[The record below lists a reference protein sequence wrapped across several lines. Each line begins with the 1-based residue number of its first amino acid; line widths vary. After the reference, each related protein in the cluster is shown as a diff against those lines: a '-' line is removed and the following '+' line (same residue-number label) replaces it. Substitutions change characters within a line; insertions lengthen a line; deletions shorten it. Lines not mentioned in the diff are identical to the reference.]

1 MPTTRF
7 DKDSIKASIIG
18 KLQRYNGRTLEEAS
32 NAQIYRALAS
42 TVRDQIMQKWMIS
55 REERKHNNN
64 KRLYYLSVEFL
75 MGRSL
80 YTNILNLCATKEYKA
95 AIDELGID
103 IDAVLKEEP
112 EPALGNGGL
121 GRLAAC
127 FMDSLASL
135 DLPAMGCSIRY
146 EYGLFRQKIV
156 DGQQVE
162 LPDYWLGNG
171 NVWEMPVMED
181 ACEVHFNGH
190 VDMVEEQGRLV
201 FKHVGYNTV
210 EAVPYDMPLV
220 GYDTSTVNSLRLWS
234 ARSPKRMDLGS
245 FGRGQYVQAT
255 EEKELA
261 EAISNILYPEDNHY
275 EGKLLRLKQ
284 QYFFTSATLQYM
296 LRDFKKL
303 HGTQWH
309 LLPEKVCVHVNDTH
323 PGLAIPELM
332 RLLIDEEGLGWDEA
346 QAIVSKTIAYTNHT
360 IMAEAL
366 EKWPEDMVKS
376 LLPRIYQILVEMNR
390 RLCAR
395 LWNHF
400 PGQAERVGKMAI
412 ISYGYIHMAN
422 LCVAMTFNTNG
433 VSQLHGDI
441 LKAETFHDFNLV
453 MPEKFS
459 AITNGITHRR
469 WLMACNPELTDL
481 ICQAIGTDW
490 IKDTQQLQLLK
501 PYADDA
507 AFREQFAKVKQHNKE
522 RLARFLKAHQGTD
535 VDPSY
540 IFDAQSKRLHEYKR
554 QMLNALHCLVL
565 YNRIV
570 NDPSFTM
577 QPRTFIFG
585 SKAAPGYNRA
595 KQIIRFINALS
606 RLIDKHPRARTM
618 LQVVF
623 LENYDVSSAQ
633 ILIPATEV
641 SEQLSTA
648 SKEASGTGNMK
659 YMMNGAVTIG
669 TMDGAN
675 VEISEQVGMDN
686 IYIFGMRS
694 DTVLDMYRERS
705 YNPMSIF
712 ETNAELRQAL
722 TQMIDGTVMP
732 EAPGALQDLY
742 HSLLIGDYGSM
753 GDPYFVLKDF
763 GSYSMAQRRIDADYA
778 DRDKWNRMAVINTA
792 MSGVFSTD
800 RTIREYNDTIW
811 HLQPLKQHSGTPQ
824 GALPL
829 DPGRDAVPAPCE
841 GTSSLSKPILAIF
854 LGFFLVNS
862 RACDLRPDIAS
873 SLSGLFRTRLR
884 KRFRHPYL
892 MQGRTIP

>member
-1 MPTTRF
+1 MPTTSF

-18 KLQRYNGRTLEEAS
+18 KLQRYNGRTIEEAS
-32 NAQIYRALAS
+32 NGQIYRALAS

-55 REERKHNNN
+55 REERKTNNN
-64 KRLYYLSVEFL
+64 KRLFYLSVEFL

-80 YTNILNLCATKEYKA
+80 YTNILNLVSLDAYKQA
-95 AIDELGID
+95 LDELHID
-103 IDAVLKEEP
+103 VDKVLQEEP

-190 VDMVEEQGRLV
+190 VEMGNENGRTV
-201 FKHVGYNTV
+201 FRHVGYNTV

-234 ARSPKRMDLGS
+234 ARAPKRIDLSDFNHGH
-245 FGRGQYVQAT
+245 YVQAS

-284 QYFFTSATLQYM
+284 QYFFTSATLQYI
-296 LRDFKKL
+296 LKDFKKL
-303 HGTQWH
+303 NGTNWNK
-309 LLPEKVCVHVNDTH
+309 LPEKVVIHINDTH

-332 RLLIDEEGLGWDEA
+332 RLLMDEEGLGWDEA
-346 QAIVSKTIAYTNHT
+346 QQIVSRTMAYTNHT

-376 LLPRIYQILVEMNR
+376 LLPRIYQILVEMNK

-395 LWNHF
+395 LWNFF
-400 PGQAERVGKMAI
+400 PGEAERVGRMAI
-412 ISYGYIHMAN
+412 IAYGYIHMAN
-422 LCVAMTFNTNG
+422 LCVAMTFSTNG

-441 LKAETFHDFNLV
+441 LKQETFHDFYLV

-469 WLMACNPELTDL
+469 WLMACNPQLTKL
-481 ICQAIGTDW
+481 ICDTIGTDW
-490 IKDTQQLQLLK
+490 VKDPELLHDLA

-507 AFREQFAKVKQHNKE
+507 AFREQFEKIKHSNKA
-522 RLARFLKAHQGTD
+522 RLSNFLKEHQGAI
-535 VDPSY
+535 VDPDF

-554 QMLNALHCLVL
+554 QMLNALHILVL

-570 NDPSFTM
+570 NDPNFTM
-577 QPRTFIFG
+577 QPRVFIFG

-595 KQIIRFINALS
+595 KQIIRFINGLSAL
-606 RLIDKHPRARTM
+606 IAKHPRASKM

-633 ILIPATEV
+633 MLIPATEI
-641 SEQLSTA
+641 SEQISTA

-659 YMMNGAVTIG
+659 YMMNGAITIG

-694 DTVLDMYRERS
+694 DTVLDMYRERN
-705 YNPMSIF
+705 YNPMTIF
-712 ETNAELRQAL
+712 ETNQELRLAM
-722 TQMIDGTVMP
+722 TQMIDGTVLP
-732 EAPGALQDLY
+732 DAPSALQDLY
-742 HSLLIGDYGSM
+742 HSLLIGDWGNM
-753 GDPYFVLKDF
+753 ADPFFVLKDF

-792 MSGVFSTD
+792 MSGVFSSD

-811 HLQPLKQHSGTPQ
+811 HLDPLK
-824 GALPL
+824 
-829 DPGRDAVPAPCE
+829 
-841 GTSSLSKPILAIF
+841 
-854 LGFFLVNS
+854 
-862 RACDLRPDIAS
+862 
-873 SLSGLFRTRLR
+873 R
-884 KRFRHPYL
+884 K
-892 MQGRTIP
+892 G

>member
-1 MPTTRF
+1 MPTTSF

-18 KLQRYNGRTLEEAS
+18 KLQRYNGRTIEEAS
-32 NAQIYRALAS
+32 NGQIYRALAS

-55 REERKHNNN
+55 REERKTNNN
-64 KRLYYLSVEFL
+64 KRLFYLSVEFL

-80 YTNILNLCATKEYKA
+80 YTNILNLVSLDAYKQA
-95 AIDELGID
+95 LDELHID
-103 IDAVLKEEP
+103 VDKVLQEEP

-190 VDMVEEQGRLV
+190 VEMGNENGRTV
-201 FKHVGYNTV
+201 FRHVGYNTV

-234 ARSPKRMDLGS
+234 ARAPKRIDLSDFNHGH
-245 FGRGQYVQAT
+245 YVQAS

-284 QYFFTSATLQYM
+284 QYFFTSATLQYI
-296 LRDFKKL
+296 LKDFKKL
-303 HGTQWH
+303 NGTNWSK
-309 LLPEKVCVHVNDTH
+309 LPEKVVIHINDTH

-332 RLLIDEEGLGWDEA
+332 RLLMDEEGLGWDEA
-346 QAIVSKTIAYTNHT
+346 QQIVSRTMAYTNHT

-376 LLPRIYQILVEMNR
+376 LLPRIYQILVEMNK

-395 LWNHF
+395 LWNFF
-400 PGQAERVGKMAI
+400 PGEAERVGRMAI
-412 ISYGYIHMAN
+412 IAYGYIHMAN
-422 LCVAMTFNTNG
+422 LCVAMTFSTNG
-433 VSQLHGDI
+433 VSKLHGDI
-441 LKAETFHDFNLV
+441 LKQETFHEFYLV

-469 WLMACNPELTDL
+469 WLMACNPELTKL
-481 ICQAIGTDW
+481 ICDTIGTDW
-490 IKDTQQLQLLK
+490 VKDPELLHDLA

-507 AFREQFAKVKQHNKE
+507 AFREQFEKIKHNNKV
-522 RLARFLKAHQGTD
+522 RLSNFLKEHQGAI
-535 VDPSY
+535 VDPSF

-554 QMLNALHCLVL
+554 QMLNALHILVL

-577 QPRTFIFG
+577 QPRVFIFG

-595 KQIIRFINALS
+595 KLIIRFINGLSAL
-606 RLIDKHPRARTM
+606 IAKHPRASKM

-633 ILIPATEV
+633 LLIPATEI
-641 SEQLSTA
+641 SEQISTA

-659 YMMNGAVTIG
+659 YMMNGAITIG

-694 DTVLDMYRERS
+694 DTVLDMYRERN
-705 YNPMSIF
+705 YNPMTIF
-712 ETNAELRQAL
+712 ETNQELRLAL
-722 TQMIDGTVMP
+722 TQMIDGTVLP
-732 EAPGALQDLY
+732 DAPSALQDLY
-742 HSLLIGDYGSM
+742 HSLLIGDWGN
-753 GDPYFVLKDF
+753 
-763 GSYSMAQRRIDADYA
+763 MAD
-778 DRDKWNRMAVINTA
+778 
-792 MSGVFSTD
+792 
-800 RTIREYNDTIW
+800 
-811 HLQPLKQHSGTPQ
+811 
-824 GALPL
+824 
-829 DPGRDAVPAPCE
+829 
-841 GTSSLSKPILAIF
+841 SS
-854 LGFFLVNS
+854 
-862 RACDLRPDIAS
+862 
-873 SLSGLFRTRLR
+873 
-884 KRFRHPYL
+884 
-892 MQGRTIP
+892 

>member
-1 MPTTRF
+1 MPTTSF

-18 KLQRYNGRTLEEAS
+18 KLQRYNGRTIEEAS
-32 NAQIYRALAS
+32 NGQIYRALAS

-55 REERKHNNN
+55 REERKTNNN
-64 KRLYYLSVEFL
+64 KRLFYLSVEFL

-80 YTNILNLCATKEYKA
+80 YTNILNLVSLDAYKQA
-95 AIDELGID
+95 LDELHID
-103 IDAVLKEEP
+103 VDKVLQEEP

-190 VDMVEEQGRLV
+190 VEMGNENGRTV
-201 FKHVGYNTV
+201 FRHVGYNTV

-234 ARSPKRMDLGS
+234 ARAPKRIDLSDFNHGH
-245 FGRGQYVQAT
+245 YVQAS

-284 QYFFTSATLQYM
+284 QYFFTSATLQYI
-296 LRDFKKL
+296 LKDFKKL
-303 HGTQWH
+303 NGTNWSK
-309 LLPEKVCVHVNDTH
+309 LPEKVVIHINDTH

-332 RLLIDEEGLGWDEA
+332 RLLMDEEGLGWDEA
-346 QAIVSKTIAYTNHT
+346 QQIVSRTMAYTNHT

-376 LLPRIYQILVEMNR
+376 LLPRIYQILVEMNK

-395 LWNHF
+395 LWNFF
-400 PGQAERVGKMAI
+400 PGEAERVGRMAI
-412 ISYGYIHMAN
+412 IAYGYIHMAN
-422 LCVAMTFNTNG
+422 LCVAMTFSTNG
-433 VSQLHGDI
+433 VSKLHGDI
-441 LKAETFHDFNLV
+441 LKQETFHDFYLV

-469 WLMACNPELTDL
+469 WLMACNPELTKL
-481 ICQAIGTDW
+481 ICDTIGTDW
-490 IKDTQQLQLLK
+490 VKDPELLHDLA

-507 AFREQFAKVKQHNKE
+507 AFREQFEKIKHNNKV
-522 RLARFLKAHQGTD
+522 RLSNFLKEHQGAI
-535 VDPSY
+535 VDPDF

-554 QMLNALHCLVL
+554 QMLNALHILVL

-570 NDPSFTM
+570 NDPNFTM
-577 QPRTFIFG
+577 HPRVFIFG

-595 KQIIRFINALS
+595 KQIIRFINGLSAL
-606 RLIDKHPRARTM
+606 IAKHPRASKM

-633 ILIPATEV
+633 MLIPATEI
-641 SEQLSTA
+641 SEQISTA

-659 YMMNGAVTIG
+659 FMMNGAITIG

-694 DTVLDMYRERS
+694 DTVLDMYRERN
-705 YNPMSIF
+705 YNPMTIF
-712 ETNAELRQAL
+712 ETNQELRLAL
-722 TQMIDGTVMP
+722 TQMIDGTVLP
-732 EAPGALQDLY
+732 DAPSALQDLY
-742 HSLLIGDYGSM
+742 HSLLIGDWGNM
-753 GDPYFVLKDF
+753 ADPFFVLKDF

-792 MSGVFSTD
+792 MSGVFCSD

-811 HLQPLKQHSGTPQ
+811 HLDPLK
-824 GALPL
+824 
-829 DPGRDAVPAPCE
+829 
-841 GTSSLSKPILAIF
+841 
-854 LGFFLVNS
+854 
-862 RACDLRPDIAS
+862 
-873 SLSGLFRTRLR
+873 R
-884 KRFRHPYL
+884 KV
-892 MQGRTIP
+892 

>member
-1 MPTTRF
+1 MPTTSF

-18 KLQRYNGRTLEEAS
+18 KLQRYNGRTIEEAS
-32 NAQIYRALAS
+32 NGQIYRALAS

-55 REERKHNNN
+55 REERKTNNN
-64 KRLYYLSVEFL
+64 KRLFYLSVEFL

-80 YTNILNLCATKEYKA
+80 YTNILNLVSLDAYKQA
-95 AIDELGID
+95 LDELHID
-103 IDAVLKEEP
+103 VDKVLQEEP

-190 VDMVEEQGRLV
+190 VEMGNENGRTV
-201 FKHVGYNTV
+201 FRHVGYNTV

-234 ARSPKRMDLGS
+234 ARAPKRIDLSDFNHGH
-245 FGRGQYVQAT
+245 YVQAS

-284 QYFFTSATLQYM
+284 QYFFTSATLQYI
-296 LRDFKKL
+296 LKDFKKL
-303 HGTQWH
+303 NGTNWSK
-309 LLPEKVCVHVNDTH
+309 LPEKVVIHINDTH

-332 RLLIDEEGLGWDEA
+332 RLLMDEEGLGWDEA
-346 QAIVSKTIAYTNHT
+346 QQIVSRTMAYTNHT

-376 LLPRIYQILVEMNR
+376 LLPRIYQILVEMNK

-395 LWNHF
+395 LWNFF
-400 PGQAERVGKMAI
+400 PGEAERVGRMAI
-412 ISYGYIHMAN
+412 IAYGYIHMAN
-422 LCVAMTFNTNG
+422 LCVAMTFSTNG
-433 VSQLHGDI
+433 VSKLHGDI
-441 LKAETFHDFNLV
+441 LKQETFHDFYLV

-469 WLMACNPELTDL
+469 WLMACNPELTKL
-481 ICQAIGTDW
+481 ICDTIGTDW
-490 IKDTQQLQLLK
+490 VKDPELLHDLA

-507 AFREQFAKVKQHNKE
+507 AFREQFEKIKHNNKV
-522 RLARFLKAHQGTD
+522 RLSNFLKEHQGAI
-535 VDPSY
+535 VDPNF

-554 QMLNALHCLVL
+554 QMLNALHILVL

-570 NDPSFTM
+570 NDPNFTM
-577 QPRTFIFG
+577 HPRVFIFG

-595 KQIIRFINALS
+595 KQIIRFINGLSAL
-606 RLIDKHPRARTM
+606 IAKHPRASKM

-633 ILIPATEV
+633 LLIPATEI
-641 SEQLSTA
+641 SEQISTA

-659 YMMNGAVTIG
+659 YMMNGAITIG

-694 DTVLDMYRERS
+694 GTVLDMYRERN
-705 YNPMSIF
+705 YNPMTIF
-712 ETNAELRQAL
+712 ETNQELRLAM
-722 TQMIDGTVMP
+722 TQMIDGTVLP
-732 EAPGALQDLY
+732 DAPSALQDLY
-742 HSLLIGDYGSM
+742 HSLLIGDWGNM
-753 GDPYFVLKDF
+753 ADPFFVLKDF

-792 MSGVFSTD
+792 MSGVFSSD

-811 HLQPLKQHSGTPQ
+811 HLDPLK
-824 GALPL
+824 
-829 DPGRDAVPAPCE
+829 
-841 GTSSLSKPILAIF
+841 
-854 LGFFLVNS
+854 
-862 RACDLRPDIAS
+862 
-873 SLSGLFRTRLR
+873 R
-884 KRFRHPYL
+884 K
-892 MQGRTIP
+892 G

>member
-1 MPTTRF
+1 MPTTSF

-18 KLQRYNGRTLEEAS
+18 KLQRYNGRTIEEAS
-32 NAQIYRALAS
+32 NGQIYRALAS

-55 REERKHNNN
+55 REERKTNNN
-64 KRLYYLSVEFL
+64 KRLFYLSVEFL

-80 YTNILNLCATKEYKA
+80 YTNILNLVSLDAYKQA
-95 AIDELGID
+95 LDELHID
-103 IDAVLKEEP
+103 VDKVLQEEP

-190 VDMVEEQGRLV
+190 VEMGNENGRTV
-201 FKHVGYNTV
+201 FRHVGYNTV

-234 ARSPKRMDLGS
+234 ARAPKRIDLSDFNHGH
-245 FGRGQYVQAT
+245 YVQAS

-284 QYFFTSATLQYM
+284 QYFFTSATLQYI
-296 LRDFKKL
+296 LKDFKKL
-303 HGTQWH
+303 NGTNWSK
-309 LLPEKVCVHVNDTH
+309 LPEKVVIHINDTH

-332 RLLIDEEGLGWDEA
+332 RLLMDEEGLGWDEA
-346 QAIVSKTIAYTNHT
+346 QQIVSRTMAYTNHT

-376 LLPRIYQILVEMNR
+376 LLPRIYQILVEMNK

-395 LWNHF
+395 LWNFF
-400 PGQAERVGKMAI
+400 PGEAERVGRMAI
-412 ISYGYIHMAN
+412 IAYGYIHMAN
-422 LCVAMTFNTNG
+422 LCVAMTFSTNG

-441 LKAETFHDFNLV
+441 LKQETFHDFYLV

-469 WLMACNPELTDL
+469 WLMACNPELTKL
-481 ICQAIGTDW
+481 ICDTIGTDW
-490 IKDTQQLQLLK
+490 VKDPELLHDLA

-507 AFREQFAKVKQHNKE
+507 AFREQFEKIKHNNKV
-522 RLARFLKAHQGTD
+522 RLSNFLKEHQGAI
-535 VDPSY
+535 VDPNF

-554 QMLNALHCLVL
+554 QMLNALHILVL

-570 NDPSFTM
+570 NDPNFTM
-577 QPRTFIFG
+577 HPRVFIFG

-595 KQIIRFINALS
+595 KQIIRFINGLSAL
-606 RLIDKHPRARTM
+606 IAKHPRASKM

-633 ILIPATEV
+633 LLIPATEI
-641 SEQLSTA
+641 SEQISTA

-659 YMMNGAVTIG
+659 YMMNGAITIG

-694 DTVLDMYRERS
+694 DTVLDMYRERN
-705 YNPMSIF
+705 YNPMNIF
-712 ETNAELRQAL
+712 ETNQELRLAL
-722 TQMIDGTVMP
+722 TQMIDGTVLP
-732 EAPGALQDLY
+732 DAPSALQDLY
-742 HSLLIGDYGSM
+742 HSLLIGDWGNM
-753 GDPYFVLKDF
+753 ADPFFVLKDF

-792 MSGVFSTD
+792 MSGVFSSD

-811 HLQPLKQHSGTPQ
+811 HLDPLK
-824 GALPL
+824 
-829 DPGRDAVPAPCE
+829 
-841 GTSSLSKPILAIF
+841 
-854 LGFFLVNS
+854 
-862 RACDLRPDIAS
+862 
-873 SLSGLFRTRLR
+873 R
-884 KRFRHPYL
+884 KV
-892 MQGRTIP
+892 

>member
-1 MPTTRF
+1 MPTTSF

-18 KLQRYNGRTLEEAS
+18 KLQRYNGRTIEEAS
-32 NAQIYRALAS
+32 NGQIYRALAS

-55 REERKHNNN
+55 REERKTNNN
-64 KRLYYLSVEFL
+64 KRLFYLSVEFL

-80 YTNILNLCATKEYKA
+80 YTNILNLVSLDAYKQA
-95 AIDELGID
+95 LDELHID
-103 IDAVLKEEP
+103 VDKVLQEEP

-190 VDMVEEQGRLV
+190 VEMGNENGRTV
-201 FKHVGYNTV
+201 FRHVGYNTV

-234 ARSPKRMDLGS
+234 ARAPKRIDLSDFNHGH
-245 FGRGQYVQAT
+245 YVQAS

-284 QYFFTSATLQYM
+284 QYFFTSATLQYI
-296 LRDFKKL
+296 LKDFKKL
-303 HGTQWH
+303 NGTNWSK
-309 LLPEKVCVHVNDTH
+309 LPEKVVIHINDTH

-332 RLLIDEEGLGWDEA
+332 RLLMDEEGLGWDEA
-346 QAIVSKTIAYTNHT
+346 QQIVSRTMAYTNHT

-376 LLPRIYQILVEMNR
+376 LLPRIYQILVKMNK

-395 LWNHF
+395 LWNFF
-400 PGQAERVGKMAI
+400 PGEAERVGRMAI
-412 ISYGYIHMAN
+412 IAYGYIHMAN
-422 LCVAMTFNTNG
+422 LCVAMTFSTNG
-433 VSQLHGDI
+433 VSKLHGDI
-441 LKAETFHDFNLV
+441 LKQETFHDFYLV

-469 WLMACNPELTDL
+469 WLMACNPELTKL
-481 ICQAIGTDW
+481 ICDTIGTDW
-490 IKDTQQLQLLK
+490 VKDPELLHDLA

-507 AFREQFAKVKQHNKE
+507 AFREQFEKIKHNNKV
-522 RLARFLKAHQGTD
+522 RLSNFLKEHQGAI
-535 VDPSY
+535 VDPNF

-554 QMLNALHCLVL
+554 QMLNALHILVL

-570 NDPSFTM
+570 NDPNFTM
-577 QPRTFIFG
+577 HPRVFIFG

-595 KQIIRFINALS
+595 KQIIRFINGLSAL
-606 RLIDKHPRARTM
+606 IAKHPRASKM

-633 ILIPATEV
+633 LLIPATEI
-641 SEQLSTA
+641 SEQISTA

-659 YMMNGAVTIG
+659 YMMNGAITIG

-694 DTVLDMYRERS
+694 DTVLDMYRERN
-705 YNPMSIF
+705 YNPMTIF
-712 ETNAELRQAL
+712 ETNQELRLAM
-722 TQMIDGTVMP
+722 TQMIDGTVLP
-732 EAPGALQDLY
+732 DAPSALQDLY
-742 HSLLIGDYGSM
+742 HSLLIGDWGNM
-753 GDPYFVLKDF
+753 ADPFFVLKDF

-792 MSGVFSTD
+792 MSGVFSSD

-811 HLQPLKQHSGTPQ
+811 HLDPLK
-824 GALPL
+824 
-829 DPGRDAVPAPCE
+829 
-841 GTSSLSKPILAIF
+841 
-854 LGFFLVNS
+854 
-862 RACDLRPDIAS
+862 
-873 SLSGLFRTRLR
+873 R
-884 KRFRHPYL
+884 K
-892 MQGRTIP
+892 G

>member
-1 MPTTRF
+1 MPTTSF

-18 KLQRYNGRTLEEAS
+18 KLQRYNGRTIEEAS
-32 NAQIYRALAS
+32 NGQIYRALAS

-55 REERKHNNN
+55 REERKTNNN
-64 KRLYYLSVEFL
+64 KRLFYLSVEFL

-80 YTNILNLCATKEYKA
+80 YTNILNLVSLDAYKQA
-95 AIDELGID
+95 LDELHID
-103 IDAVLKEEP
+103 VDKVLQEEP

-190 VDMVEEQGRLV
+190 VEMGNENGRTV
-201 FKHVGYNTV
+201 FRHVGYNTV

-234 ARSPKRMDLGS
+234 ARAPKRIDLSDFNHGH
-245 FGRGQYVQAT
+245 YVQAS

-284 QYFFTSATLQYM
+284 QYFFTSATLQYI
-296 LRDFKKL
+296 LKDFKKL
-303 HGTQWH
+303 NGTNWSK
-309 LLPEKVCVHVNDTH
+309 LPEKVVIHINDTH

-332 RLLIDEEGLGWDEA
+332 RLLMDEEGLGWDEA
-346 QAIVSKTIAYTNHT
+346 QQIVSRTMAYTNHT

-376 LLPRIYQILVEMNR
+376 LLPRIYQILVEMNK

-395 LWNHF
+395 LWNFF
-400 PGQAERVGKMAI
+400 PGEAERVGRMAI
-412 ISYGYIHMAN
+412 IAYGYIHMAN
-422 LCVAMTFNTNG
+422 LCVAMTFSTNG

-441 LKAETFHDFNLV
+441 LKQETFHDFYLV

-469 WLMACNPELTDL
+469 WLMACNPELTNL
-481 ICQAIGTDW
+481 ICDTIGTNW
-490 IKDTQQLQLLK
+490 VKDPELLHDLA

-507 AFREQFAKVKQHNKE
+507 AFREQFEKIKHNNKV
-522 RLARFLKAHQGTD
+522 RLSNFLKEHQGAI
-535 VDPSY
+535 VDPDF

-554 QMLNALHCLVL
+554 QMLNALHILVL

-570 NDPSFTM
+570 NDPNFTM
-577 QPRTFIFG
+577 QPRVFIFG

-595 KQIIRFINALS
+595 KQIIRFINGLSAL
-606 RLIDKHPRARTM
+606 IAKHPRASKM

-633 ILIPATEV
+633 MLIPATEI
-641 SEQLSTA
+641 SEQISTA

-659 YMMNGAVTIG
+659 YMMNGAITIG

-694 DTVLDMYRERS
+694 DTVLDMYRERN
-705 YNPMSIF
+705 YNPMTIF
-712 ETNAELRQAL
+712 ETNQELRLAM
-722 TQMIDGTVMP
+722 TQMIDGTVLP
-732 EAPGALQDLY
+732 DAPSALQDLY
-742 HSLLIGDYGSM
+742 HSLLIGDWGNM
-753 GDPYFVLKDF
+753 ADPFFVLKDF

-792 MSGVFSTD
+792 MSGVFSSD
-800 RTIREYNDTIW
+800 RTIHEYNDTIW
-811 HLQPLKQHSGTPQ
+811 HLDPLK
-824 GALPL
+824 
-829 DPGRDAVPAPCE
+829 
-841 GTSSLSKPILAIF
+841 
-854 LGFFLVNS
+854 
-862 RACDLRPDIAS
+862 
-873 SLSGLFRTRLR
+873 R
-884 KRFRHPYL
+884 K
-892 MQGRTIP
+892 G

>member
-1 MPTTRF
+1 MPTTSF

-18 KLQRYNGRTLEEAS
+18 KLQRYNGRTIEEAS
-32 NAQIYRALAS
+32 NGQIYRALAS

-55 REERKHNNN
+55 REERKTNNN
-64 KRLYYLSVEFL
+64 KRLFYLSVEFL

-80 YTNILNLCATKEYKA
+80 YTNILNLVSLDAYKQA
-95 AIDELGID
+95 LDELHID
-103 IDAVLKEEP
+103 VDKVLQEEP

-190 VDMVEEQGRLV
+190 VEMGNENGRTV
-201 FKHVGYNTV
+201 FRHVGYNTV

-234 ARSPKRMDLGS
+234 ARAPKRIDLSDFNHGH
-245 FGRGQYVQAT
+245 YVQAS

-284 QYFFTSATLQYM
+284 QYFFTSATLQYI
-296 LRDFKKL
+296 LKDFKKL
-303 HGTQWH
+303 NGTNWSK
-309 LLPEKVCVHVNDTH
+309 LPEKVVIHINDTH

-332 RLLIDEEGLGWDEA
+332 RLLMDEEGLGWDEA
-346 QAIVSKTIAYTNHT
+346 QQIVSRTMAYTNHT

-376 LLPRIYQILVEMNR
+376 LLPRIYQILVEMNK

-395 LWNHF
+395 LWNFF
-400 PGQAERVGKMAI
+400 PGEAERVGRMAI
-412 ISYGYIHMAN
+412 IAYGYIHMAN
-422 LCVAMTFNTNG
+422 LCVAMTFSTNG
-433 VSQLHGDI
+433 VSKLHGDI
-441 LKAETFHDFNLV
+441 LKQETFHDFYLV

-469 WLMACNPELTDL
+469 WLMACNPELTKL
-481 ICQAIGTDW
+481 ICDTIGTDW
-490 IKDTQQLQLLK
+490 VKDPELLHDLA

-507 AFREQFAKVKQHNKE
+507 AFREQFEKIKHNNKV
-522 RLARFLKAHQGTD
+522 RLSNFLKEHQGAI
-535 VDPSY
+535 VDPNF

-554 QMLNALHCLVL
+554 QMLNALHILVL

-570 NDPSFTM
+570 NDPNFTM
-577 QPRTFIFG
+577 HPRVFIFG

-595 KQIIRFINALS
+595 KQIIRFINGLSAL
-606 RLIDKHPRARTM
+606 IAKHPRASKM

-633 ILIPATEV
+633 MLIPPTEI
-641 SEQLSTA
+641 SEQISTA

-659 YMMNGAVTIG
+659 YMMNGAITIG

-694 DTVLDMYRERS
+694 DTVLDMYRERN
-705 YNPMSIF
+705 YNPMTIF
-712 ETNAELRQAL
+712 ETNQELRLAL
-722 TQMIDGTVMP
+722 TQMIDGTVLP
-732 EAPGALQDLY
+732 DAPSALQDLY
-742 HSLLIGDYGSM
+742 HSLLIGDWGNM
-753 GDPYFVLKDF
+753 ADPFFVLKDF

-792 MSGVFSTD
+792 MSGVFCSD

-811 HLQPLKQHSGTPQ
+811 HLDPLK
-824 GALPL
+824 
-829 DPGRDAVPAPCE
+829 
-841 GTSSLSKPILAIF
+841 
-854 LGFFLVNS
+854 
-862 RACDLRPDIAS
+862 
-873 SLSGLFRTRLR
+873 R
-884 KRFRHPYL
+884 K
-892 MQGRTIP
+892 G

>member
-1 MPTTRF
+1 MPTTSF

-18 KLQRYNGRTLEEAS
+18 KLQRYNGRTIEEAS
-32 NAQIYRALAS
+32 NGQIYRALAS

-55 REERKHNNN
+55 REERKTNNN
-64 KRLYYLSVEFL
+64 KRLFYLSVEFL

-80 YTNILNLCATKEYKA
+80 YTNILNLVSLDAYKQA
-95 AIDELGID
+95 LDELHID
-103 IDAVLKEEP
+103 VDKVLQEEP

-190 VDMVEEQGRLV
+190 VEMGNKNGRTV
-201 FKHVGYNTV
+201 FRHVGYNTV

-234 ARSPKRMDLGS
+234 ARAPKRIDLSDFNHGH
-245 FGRGQYVQAT
+245 YVQAS

-284 QYFFTSATLQYM
+284 QYFFTSATLQYI
-296 LRDFKKL
+296 LKDFKKL
-303 HGTQWH
+303 NGTNWSK
-309 LLPEKVCVHVNDTH
+309 LPEKVVIHINDTH

-332 RLLIDEEGLGWDEA
+332 RLLMDEEGLGWDEA
-346 QAIVSKTIAYTNHT
+346 QQIVSRTMAYTNHT
-360 IMAEAL
+360 ITAEAL

-376 LLPRIYQILVEMNR
+376 LLPRIYQILVEMNK

-395 LWNHF
+395 LWNFF
-400 PGQAERVGKMAI
+400 PGEAERVGRMAI
-412 ISYGYIHMAN
+412 IAYGYIHMAN
-422 LCVAMTFNTNG
+422 LCVAMTFSTNG

-441 LKAETFHDFNLV
+441 LKQETFHDFYLV

-469 WLMACNPELTDL
+469 WLMACNPQLTKL
-481 ICQAIGTDW
+481 ICDTIGTDW
-490 IKDTQQLQLLK
+490 VKDPELLHDLA

-507 AFREQFAKVKQHNKE
+507 AFREQFEKIKHNNKV
-522 RLARFLKAHQGTD
+522 RLSNFLKEHQGAI
-535 VDPSY
+535 VDPDF

-554 QMLNALHCLVL
+554 QMLNALHILVL

-570 NDPSFTM
+570 NDPNFTT
-577 QPRTFIFG
+577 QPRVFIFG

-595 KQIIRFINALS
+595 KQIIRFINGLSAL
-606 RLIDKHPRARTM
+606 IAKHPRASKM

-633 ILIPATEV
+633 LLIPATEI
-641 SEQLSTA
+641 SEQISTA

-659 YMMNGAVTIG
+659 YMMNGAITIG

-694 DTVLDMYRERS
+694 DTVLDMYRERN
-705 YNPMSIF
+705 YNPMTIF
-712 ETNAELRQAL
+712 ETNQELRLAL
-722 TQMIDGTVMP
+722 TQMIDGTVLP
-732 EAPGALQDLY
+732 DAPSALQDLY
-742 HSLLIGDYGSM
+742 HSLLIGDWGNM
-753 GDPYFVLKDF
+753 ADPFFVLKDF

-792 MSGVFSTD
+792 MSGVFCSD

-811 HLQPLKQHSGTPQ
+811 HLDPLK
-824 GALPL
+824 
-829 DPGRDAVPAPCE
+829 
-841 GTSSLSKPILAIF
+841 
-854 LGFFLVNS
+854 
-862 RACDLRPDIAS
+862 
-873 SLSGLFRTRLR
+873 R
-884 KRFRHPYL
+884 KV
-892 MQGRTIP
+892 

>member
-1 MPTTRF
+1 MPTTSF

-18 KLQRYNGRTLEEAS
+18 KLQRYNGHTIEEAS
-32 NAQIYRALAS
+32 NGQIYRALAS

-55 REERKHNNN
+55 REERKTNNN
-64 KRLYYLSVEFL
+64 KRLFYLSVEFL

-80 YTNILNLCATKEYKA
+80 YTNILNLVSLDAYKQA
-95 AIDELGID
+95 LDELHID
-103 IDAVLKEEP
+103 VDKVLQEEP

-190 VDMVEEQGRLV
+190 VEMGNENGRTV
-201 FKHVGYNTV
+201 FRHVGYNTV

-234 ARSPKRMDLGS
+234 ARAPKRIDLSDFNHGH
-245 FGRGQYVQAT
+245 YVQAS

-284 QYFFTSATLQYM
+284 QYFFTSATLQYI
-296 LRDFKKL
+296 LKDFKKL
-303 HGTQWH
+303 NGTNWSK
-309 LLPEKVCVHVNDTH
+309 LPEKVVIHINDTH

-332 RLLIDEEGLGWDEA
+332 RLLMDEEGLGWDEA
-346 QAIVSKTIAYTNHT
+346 QQIVSRTMAYTNHT

-376 LLPRIYQILVEMNR
+376 LLPRIYQILVEMNK

-395 LWNHF
+395 LWNFF
-400 PGQAERVGKMAI
+400 PGEAERVGRMAI
-412 ISYGYIHMAN
+412 IAYGYIHMAN
-422 LCVAMTFNTNG
+422 LCVAMTFSTNG
-433 VSQLHGDI
+433 VSKLHGDI
-441 LKAETFHDFNLV
+441 LKQETFHDFYLV

-469 WLMACNPELTDL
+469 WLMACNPELTKL
-481 ICQAIGTDW
+481 ICDTIGTDW
-490 IKDTQQLQLLK
+490 VKDPELLHDLA

-507 AFREQFAKVKQHNKE
+507 AFREQFEKIKHNNKV
-522 RLARFLKAHQGTD
+522 RLSNFLKEHQGAI
-535 VDPSY
+535 VDPNF

-554 QMLNALHCLVL
+554 QMLNALHILVL

-570 NDPSFTM
+570 NDPNFTM
-577 QPRTFIFG
+577 HPRVFIFG

-595 KQIIRFINALS
+595 KQIIRFINGLSAL
-606 RLIDKHPRARTM
+606 IAKHPRASKM

-633 ILIPATEV
+633 MLIPATEI
-641 SEQLSTA
+641 SEQISTA

-659 YMMNGAVTIG
+659 YMMNGAITIG

-694 DTVLDMYRERS
+694 DTVLDMYRERN
-705 YNPMSIF
+705 YNPMTIF
-712 ETNAELRQAL
+712 ETNQELRLAL
-722 TQMIDGTVMP
+722 TQMIDGTVLP
-732 EAPGALQDLY
+732 DAPSALQDLY
-742 HSLLIGDYGSM
+742 HSLLIGDWGNM
-753 GDPYFVLKDF
+753 ADPFFVLKDF

-792 MSGVFSTD
+792 MSGVFCSD

-811 HLQPLKQHSGTPQ
+811 HLDPLK
-824 GALPL
+824 
-829 DPGRDAVPAPCE
+829 
-841 GTSSLSKPILAIF
+841 
-854 LGFFLVNS
+854 
-862 RACDLRPDIAS
+862 
-873 SLSGLFRTRLR
+873 R
-884 KRFRHPYL
+884 K
-892 MQGRTIP
+892 G

>member
-1 MPTTRF
+1 MPTTSF

-18 KLQRYNGRTLEEAS
+18 KLQRYNGRTIEEAS
-32 NAQIYRALAS
+32 NGQIYRALAS

-55 REERKHNNN
+55 REECKTNNN
-64 KRLYYLSVEFL
+64 KRLFYLSVEFL

-80 YTNILNLCATKEYKA
+80 YTNILNLVSLDAYKQA
-95 AIDELGID
+95 LDELHID
-103 IDAVLKEEP
+103 VDKVLQEEP

-190 VDMVEEQGRLV
+190 VEMGNENGRTV
-201 FKHVGYNTV
+201 FRHVGYNTV

-234 ARSPKRMDLGS
+234 ARAPKRIDLSDFNHGH
-245 FGRGQYVQAT
+245 YVQAS

-284 QYFFTSATLQYM
+284 QYFFTSATLQYI
-296 LRDFKKL
+296 LKDFKKL
-303 HGTQWH
+303 NGTNWSK
-309 LLPEKVCVHVNDTH
+309 LPEKVVIHINDTH

-332 RLLIDEEGLGWDEA
+332 RLLMDEEGLGWDEA
-346 QAIVSKTIAYTNHT
+346 QQIVSRTMAYTNHT

-376 LLPRIYQILVEMNR
+376 LLPRIYQILVEMNK

-395 LWNHF
+395 LWNFF
-400 PGQAERVGKMAI
+400 PGEAERVGRMAI
-412 ISYGYIHMAN
+412 IAYGYIHMAN
-422 LCVAMTFNTNG
+422 LCVAMTFSTNG
-433 VSQLHGDI
+433 VSKLHGDI
-441 LKAETFHDFNLV
+441 LKQETFHDFYLV

-469 WLMACNPELTDL
+469 WLMACNPELTKL
-481 ICQAIGTDW
+481 ICDTIGTDW
-490 IKDTQQLQLLK
+490 VKDPELLHDLA

-507 AFREQFAKVKQHNKE
+507 AFREQFEKIKHNNKV
-522 RLARFLKAHQGTD
+522 RLSNFLKEHQGAI
-535 VDPSY
+535 VDPNF

-554 QMLNALHCLVL
+554 QMLNALHILVL

-570 NDPSFTM
+570 NDPNFTM
-577 QPRTFIFG
+577 HPRVFIFG

-595 KQIIRFINALS
+595 KLIIRFINGLSAL
-606 RLIDKHPRARTM
+606 IAKHPRASKM

-633 ILIPATEV
+633 LLIPATEI
-641 SEQLSTA
+641 SEQISTA

-659 YMMNGAVTIG
+659 YMMNGAITIG

-694 DTVLDMYRERS
+694 DTVLDMYRERN
-705 YNPMSIF
+705 YNPMTIF
-712 ETNAELRQAL
+712 ETNQELRLAL
-722 TQMIDGTVMP
+722 TQMIDGTVLP
-732 EAPGALQDLY
+732 DAPSALQDLY
-742 HSLLIGDYGSM
+742 HSLLIGDWGNM
-753 GDPYFVLKDF
+753 ADPFFVLKDF

-792 MSGVFSTD
+792 MSGVFCSD

-811 HLQPLKQHSGTPQ
+811 HLDPLK
-824 GALPL
+824 
-829 DPGRDAVPAPCE
+829 
-841 GTSSLSKPILAIF
+841 
-854 LGFFLVNS
+854 
-862 RACDLRPDIAS
+862 
-873 SLSGLFRTRLR
+873 R
-884 KRFRHPYL
+884 KV
-892 MQGRTIP
+892 

>member
-1 MPTTRF
+1 MPTTSF

-18 KLQRYNGRTLEEAS
+18 KLQRYNGRTIEEAS
-32 NAQIYRALAS
+32 NGQIYRALAS

-55 REERKHNNN
+55 REERKTNNN
-64 KRLYYLSVEFL
+64 KRLFYLSVEFL

-80 YTNILNLCATKEYKA
+80 YTNILNLVSLDAYKQA
-95 AIDELGID
+95 LDELHID
-103 IDAVLKEEP
+103 VDKVLQEEP

-190 VDMVEEQGRLV
+190 VEMGNENGRTV
-201 FKHVGYNTV
+201 FRHVGYNTV

-234 ARSPKRMDLGS
+234 ARAPKRIDLSDFNHGH
-245 FGRGQYVQAT
+245 YVQAS

-284 QYFFTSATLQYM
+284 QYFFTSATLQYI
-296 LRDFKKL
+296 LKDFKKL
-303 HGTQWH
+303 NGTNWSK
-309 LLPEKVCVHVNDTH
+309 LPEKVVIHINDTH

-332 RLLIDEEGLGWDEA
+332 RLLMDEEGLGWDEA
-346 QAIVSKTIAYTNHT
+346 QQIVSRTMAYTNHT

-376 LLPRIYQILVEMNR
+376 LLPRIYQILVEMNK

-395 LWNHF
+395 LWNFF
-400 PGQAERVGKMAI
+400 PGEAERVGRMAI
-412 ISYGYIHMAN
+412 IAYGYIHMAN
-422 LCVAMTFNTNG
+422 LCVAMTFSTNG

-441 LKAETFHDFNLV
+441 LKQETFHDFYLV

-469 WLMACNPELTDL
+469 WLMACNPQLTKL
-481 ICQAIGTDW
+481 ICDTIGTDW
-490 IKDTQQLQLLK
+490 VKDPELLHDLA

-507 AFREQFAKVKQHNKE
+507 AFREQFEKIKHSNKV
-522 RLARFLKAHQGTD
+522 RLSNFLKEHQGAI
-535 VDPSY
+535 VDPDF

-554 QMLNALHCLVL
+554 QMLNALHILVL

-570 NDPSFTM
+570 NDPNFTM
-577 QPRTFIFG
+577 QPRVFIFG

-595 KQIIRFINALS
+595 KQIIRFINGLSAL
-606 RLIDKHPRARTM
+606 IAKHPRASKM

-623 LENYDVSSAQ
+623 IENYDVSSAQ
-633 ILIPATEV
+633 MLIPATEI
-641 SEQLSTA
+641 SEQISTA

-659 YMMNGAVTIG
+659 YMMNGAITIG

-694 DTVLDMYRERS
+694 DTVLDMYRERN
-705 YNPMSIF
+705 YNPMTIF
-712 ETNAELRQAL
+712 ETNQELRLAM
-722 TQMIDGTVMP
+722 TQMIDGTVLP
-732 EAPGALQDLY
+732 DAPSALQDLY
-742 HSLLIGDYGSM
+742 HSLLIGDWGNM
-753 GDPYFVLKDF
+753 ADPFFVLKDF

-792 MSGVFSTD
+792 MSGVFSSD

-811 HLQPLKQHSGTPQ
+811 HLDPLK
-824 GALPL
+824 
-829 DPGRDAVPAPCE
+829 
-841 GTSSLSKPILAIF
+841 
-854 LGFFLVNS
+854 
-862 RACDLRPDIAS
+862 
-873 SLSGLFRTRLR
+873 R
-884 KRFRHPYL
+884 K
-892 MQGRTIP
+892 G

>member
-1 MPTTRF
+1 MPTTSF

-18 KLQRYNGRTLEEAS
+18 KLQRYNGRTIEEAS
-32 NAQIYRALAS
+32 NGQIYRALAS

-55 REERKHNNN
+55 REERKTNNN
-64 KRLYYLSVEFL
+64 KRLFYLSVEFL

-80 YTNILNLCATKEYKA
+80 YTNILNLVSLDAYKQA
-95 AIDELGID
+95 LDELHID
-103 IDAVLKEEP
+103 VDKVLQEEP

-190 VDMVEEQGRLV
+190 VEMANENGRTV
-201 FKHVGYNTV
+201 FRHVGYNTV

-234 ARSPKRMDLGS
+234 ARAPKRIDLSDFNHGH
-245 FGRGQYVQAT
+245 YVQAT

-284 QYFFTSATLQYM
+284 QYFFTSATLQYI
-296 LRDFKKL
+296 LKDFKKL
-303 HGTQWH
+303 NGTNWSK
-309 LLPEKVCVHVNDTH
+309 LPEKVVIHINDTH

-332 RLLIDEEGLGWDEA
+332 RLLMDEEGLGWDEA
-346 QAIVSKTIAYTNHT
+346 QQIVSRTMAYTNHT

-376 LLPRIYQILVEMNR
+376 LLPRIYQILVEMNK

-395 LWNHF
+395 LWNFF
-400 PGQAERVGKMAI
+400 PGEAERVGRMAI
-412 ISYGYIHMAN
+412 IAYGYIHMAN
-422 LCVAMTFNTNG
+422 LCVAMTFSTNG

-441 LKAETFHDFNLV
+441 LKQETFHDFYLV

-469 WLMACNPELTDL
+469 WLMACNPQLTKL
-481 ICQAIGTDW
+481 ICDTIGTDW
-490 IKDTQQLQLLK
+490 IKDPELLHDLA

-507 AFREQFAKVKQHNKE
+507 AFREEFAKIKHSNKE
-522 RLARFLKAHQGTD
+522 RLATFLKEHQGAI
-535 VDPSY
+535 VDPDF

-554 QMLNALHCLVL
+554 QMLNALHILVL

-570 NDPSFTM
+570 NDPNFTM
-577 QPRTFIFG
+577 QPRVFIFG

-595 KQIIRFINALS
+595 KQIIRFINGLSAL
-606 RLIDKHPRARTM
+606 IAKHPRASKM

-633 ILIPATEV
+633 MLIPATEI
-641 SEQLSTA
+641 SEQISTA

-659 YMMNGAVTIG
+659 YMMNGAITIG

-694 DTVLDMYRERS
+694 DTVLDMYRERN
-705 YNPMSIF
+705 YNPMTIF
-712 ETNAELRQAL
+712 ETNQELRLAM
-722 TQMIDGTVMP
+722 TQMIDGTVLP
-732 EAPGALQDLY
+732 DAPSALQDLY
-742 HSLLIGDYGSM
+742 HSLLIGDWGNM
-753 GDPYFVLKDF
+753 ADPYFVLKDF

-778 DRDKWNRMAVINTA
+778 NKDKWNRMAVINTA
-792 MSGVFSTD
+792 MSGVFSSD

-811 HLQPLKQHSGTPQ
+811 HLDPLK
-824 GALPL
+824 
-829 DPGRDAVPAPCE
+829 
-841 GTSSLSKPILAIF
+841 
-854 LGFFLVNS
+854 
-862 RACDLRPDIAS
+862 
-873 SLSGLFRTRLR
+873 
-884 KRFRHPYL
+884 RH
-892 MQGRTIP
+892 

>member
-1 MPTTRF
+1 MPTTSF

-18 KLQRYNGRTLEEAS
+18 KLQRYNGRTIEEAS
-32 NAQIYRALAS
+32 NGQIYRALAS

-55 REERKHNNN
+55 REERKTNNN
-64 KRLYYLSVEFL
+64 KRLFYLSVEFL

-80 YTNILNLCATKEYKA
+80 YTNILNLVSLDAYKQA
-95 AIDELGID
+95 LDELHID
-103 IDAVLKEEP
+103 VDKVLQEEP

-190 VDMVEEQGRLV
+190 VEMGNENGRTV
-201 FKHVGYNTV
+201 FRHVGYNTV

-234 ARSPKRMDLGS
+234 ARAPKRIDLSDFNHGH
-245 FGRGQYVQAT
+245 YVQAS

-284 QYFFTSATLQYM
+284 QYFFTSATLQYI
-296 LRDFKKL
+296 LKDFKKL
-303 HGTQWH
+303 NGTNWSK
-309 LLPEKVCVHVNDTH
+309 LPEKVVIHINDTH

-332 RLLIDEEGLGWDEA
+332 RLLMDEEGLGWDEA
-346 QAIVSKTIAYTNHT
+346 QQIVSRTMAYTNHT

-376 LLPRIYQILVEMNR
+376 LLPRIYQILVEMNK

-395 LWNHF
+395 LWNFF
-400 PGQAERVGKMAI
+400 PGEAERVGRMAI
-412 ISYGYIHMAN
+412 IAYGYIHMAN
-422 LCVAMTFNTNG
+422 LCVAMTFSTNG
-433 VSQLHGDI
+433 VSKLHGDI
-441 LKAETFHDFNLV
+441 LKQETFHDFYLV

-469 WLMACNPELTDL
+469 WLMACNQELTKL
-481 ICQAIGTDW
+481 ICDTIGTDW
-490 IKDTQQLQLLK
+490 VKDPELLHDLA

-507 AFREQFAKVKQHNKE
+507 AFREQFEKIKHNNKV
-522 RLARFLKAHQGTD
+522 RLSNFLKEHQGAI
-535 VDPSY
+535 VDPNF

-554 QMLNALHCLVL
+554 QMLNALHILVL

-570 NDPSFTM
+570 NDPNFTM
-577 QPRTFIFG
+577 HPRVFIFG

-595 KQIIRFINALS
+595 KQIIRFINGLSAL
-606 RLIDKHPRARTM
+606 IAKHPRASKM

-633 ILIPATEV
+633 MLIPATEI
-641 SEQLSTA
+641 SEQISTA

-659 YMMNGAVTIG
+659 YMMNGAITIG

-694 DTVLDMYRERS
+694 DTVLDMYRERN
-705 YNPMSIF
+705 YNPMTIF
-712 ETNAELRQAL
+712 ETNQELRLAL
-722 TQMIDGTVMP
+722 TQMIDGTVLP
-732 EAPGALQDLY
+732 DAPSALQDLY
-742 HSLLIGDYGSM
+742 HSLLIGDWGNM
-753 GDPYFVLKDF
+753 ADPFFVLKDF

-792 MSGVFSTD
+792 MSGVFSSD

-811 HLQPLKQHSGTPQ
+811 HLDPLK
-824 GALPL
+824 
-829 DPGRDAVPAPCE
+829 
-841 GTSSLSKPILAIF
+841 
-854 LGFFLVNS
+854 
-862 RACDLRPDIAS
+862 
-873 SLSGLFRTRLR
+873 R
-884 KRFRHPYL
+884 K
-892 MQGRTIP
+892 G

>member
-1 MPTTRF
+1 MPTTSF

-18 KLQRYNGRTLEEAS
+18 KLQRYNGRTIEEAS
-32 NAQIYRALAS
+32 NGQIYRALAS

-55 REERKHNNN
+55 REERKTNNN
-64 KRLYYLSVEFL
+64 KRLFYLSVEFL

-80 YTNILNLCATKEYKA
+80 YTNILNLVSLDAYKQA
-95 AIDELGID
+95 LDELHID
-103 IDAVLKEEP
+103 VDKVLQEEP

-190 VDMVEEQGRLV
+190 VEMGNENGRTV
-201 FKHVGYNTV
+201 FRHVGYNTV

-234 ARSPKRMDLGS
+234 ARAPKRIDLSDFNHGH
-245 FGRGQYVQAT
+245 YVQAS

-284 QYFFTSATLQYM
+284 QYFFTSATLQYI
-296 LRDFKKL
+296 LKDFKKL
-303 HGTQWH
+303 NGTNWSK
-309 LLPEKVCVHVNDTH
+309 LPEKVVIHINDTH

-332 RLLIDEEGLGWDEA
+332 RLLMDEEGLGWDEA
-346 QAIVSKTIAYTNHT
+346 QQIVGRTMAYTNHT

-376 LLPRIYQILVEMNR
+376 LLPRIYQILVEMNK

-395 LWNHF
+395 LWNFF
-400 PGQAERVGKMAI
+400 PGEAERVGRMAI
-412 ISYGYIHMAN
+412 IAYGYIHMAN
-422 LCVAMTFNTNG
+422 LCVAMTFSTNG

-441 LKAETFHDFNLV
+441 LKQETFHDFYLV

-469 WLMACNPELTDL
+469 WLMACNPQLTKL
-481 ICQAIGTDW
+481 ICDTIGTDW
-490 IKDTQQLQLLK
+490 VKDPELLHDLA

-507 AFREQFAKVKQHNKE
+507 AFREQFEKIKHNNKV
-522 RLARFLKAHQGTD
+522 RLSNFLKEHQGAI
-535 VDPSY
+535 VDPDF

-554 QMLNALHCLVL
+554 QMLNALHILVL

-570 NDPSFTM
+570 NDPNFTM
-577 QPRTFIFG
+577 QPRVFIFG

-595 KQIIRFINALS
+595 KQIIRFINGLSAL
-606 RLIDKHPRARTM
+606 IAKHPRASKM

-633 ILIPATEV
+633 MLIPATEI
-641 SEQLSTA
+641 SEQISTA

-659 YMMNGAVTIG
+659 YMMNGAITIG

-694 DTVLDMYRERS
+694 DTVLDMYRERN
-705 YNPMSIF
+705 YNPMTIF
-712 ETNAELRQAL
+712 ETNQELRLAM
-722 TQMIDGTVMP
+722 TQMIDGTVLP
-732 EAPGALQDLY
+732 DAPSALQDLY
-742 HSLLIGDYGSM
+742 HSLLIGDWGNM
-753 GDPYFVLKDF
+753 ADPFFVLKDF

-792 MSGVFSTD
+792 MSGVFSSD

-811 HLQPLKQHSGTPQ
+811 HLDPLK
-824 GALPL
+824 
-829 DPGRDAVPAPCE
+829 
-841 GTSSLSKPILAIF
+841 
-854 LGFFLVNS
+854 
-862 RACDLRPDIAS
+862 
-873 SLSGLFRTRLR
+873 R
-884 KRFRHPYL
+884 K
-892 MQGRTIP
+892 G

>member
-1 MPTTRF
+1 MPTTSF

-18 KLQRYNGRTLEEAS
+18 KLQRYNGRTIEEAS
-32 NAQIYRALAS
+32 NGQIYRALAS

-55 REERKHNNN
+55 REERKTNNN
-64 KRLYYLSVEFL
+64 KRLFYLSVEFL

-80 YTNILNLCATKEYKA
+80 YTNILNLVSLDAYKQA
-95 AIDELGID
+95 LDELHID
-103 IDAVLKEEP
+103 VDKVLQEEP

-190 VDMVEEQGRLV
+190 VEMGNENGRTV
-201 FKHVGYNTV
+201 FRHVGYNTV

-234 ARSPKRMDLGS
+234 ARAPKRIDLSDFNHGH
-245 FGRGQYVQAT
+245 YVQAS

-284 QYFFTSATLQYM
+284 QYFFTSATLQYI
-296 LRDFKKL
+296 LKDFKKL
-303 HGTQWH
+303 NVTNWSK
-309 LLPEKVCVHVNDTH
+309 LPEKVVIHINDTH

-332 RLLIDEEGLGWDEA
+332 RLLMDEEGLGWDEA
-346 QAIVSKTIAYTNHT
+346 QQIVSRTMAYTNHT

-376 LLPRIYQILVEMNR
+376 LLPRIYQILVEMNK

-395 LWNHF
+395 LWNFF
-400 PGQAERVGKMAI
+400 PGEAERVGRMAI
-412 ISYGYIHMAN
+412 IAYGYIHMAN
-422 LCVAMTFNTNG
+422 LCVAMTFSTNG
-433 VSQLHGDI
+433 VSKLHGDI
-441 LKAETFHDFNLV
+441 LKQETFHDFYLV

-469 WLMACNPELTDL
+469 WLMACNPELTKL
-481 ICQAIGTDW
+481 ICDTIGTDW
-490 IKDTQQLQLLK
+490 VKDPELLHDLA

-507 AFREQFAKVKQHNKE
+507 AFREQFEKIKHNNKV
-522 RLARFLKAHQGTD
+522 RLSNFLKEHQGAI
-535 VDPSY
+535 VDPNF

-554 QMLNALHCLVL
+554 QMLNALHILVL

-577 QPRTFIFG
+577 QPRVFIFG

-595 KQIIRFINALS
+595 KLIIRFINGLSAL
-606 RLIDKHPRARTM
+606 IAKHPRASKM

-633 ILIPATEV
+633 LLIPATEI
-641 SEQLSTA
+641 SEQISTA

-659 YMMNGAVTIG
+659 YMMNGAITIG

-694 DTVLDMYRERS
+694 DTVLDMYRERN
-705 YNPMSIF
+705 YNPMTIF
-712 ETNAELRQAL
+712 ETNQELRLAL
-722 TQMIDGTVMP
+722 TQMIDGTVLP
-732 EAPGALQDLY
+732 DAPSALQDLY
-742 HSLLIGDYGSM
+742 HSLLIGDWGNM
-753 GDPYFVLKDF
+753 ADPFFVLKDF

-792 MSGVFSTD
+792 MSGVFCSD

-811 HLQPLKQHSGTPQ
+811 HLDPLK
-824 GALPL
+824 
-829 DPGRDAVPAPCE
+829 
-841 GTSSLSKPILAIF
+841 
-854 LGFFLVNS
+854 
-862 RACDLRPDIAS
+862 
-873 SLSGLFRTRLR
+873 R
-884 KRFRHPYL
+884 KV
-892 MQGRTIP
+892 

>member
-1 MPTTRF
+1 MPTTSF

-18 KLQRYNGRTLEEAS
+18 KLQRYNGRTIEEAS
-32 NAQIYRALAS
+32 NGQIYRALAS

-55 REERKHNNN
+55 REERKTNNN
-64 KRLYYLSVEFL
+64 KRLFYLSVEFL

-80 YTNILNLCATKEYKA
+80 YTNILNLVSLDAYKQA
-95 AIDELGID
+95 LDELHID
-103 IDAVLKEEP
+103 VDKVLQEEP

-190 VDMVEEQGRLV
+190 VEMGNENGRTV
-201 FKHVGYNTV
+201 FRHVGYNTV

-234 ARSPKRMDLGS
+234 ARAPKRIDLSDFNHGH
-245 FGRGQYVQAT
+245 YVQAS

-284 QYFFTSATLQYM
+284 QYFFTSATLQYI
-296 LRDFKKL
+296 LKDFKKL
-303 HGTQWH
+303 NGTNWSK
-309 LLPEKVCVHVNDTH
+309 LPEKVVIHINDTH

-332 RLLIDEEGLGWDEA
+332 RLLMDQEGLGWDEA
-346 QAIVSKTIAYTNHT
+346 QQIVSRTMAYTNHT

-376 LLPRIYQILVEMNR
+376 LLPRIYQILVEMNK

-395 LWNHF
+395 LWNFF
-400 PGQAERVGKMAI
+400 PGEAERVGRMAI
-412 ISYGYIHMAN
+412 IAYGYIHMAN
-422 LCVAMTFNTNG
+422 LCVAMTFSTNG

-441 LKAETFHDFNLV
+441 LKQETFHDFYLV

-469 WLMACNPELTDL
+469 WLMACNPQLTKL
-481 ICQAIGTDW
+481 ICDTIGTDW
-490 IKDTQQLQLLK
+490 VKDPELLHDLA

-507 AFREQFAKVKQHNKE
+507 AFREQFEKIKHNNKV
-522 RLARFLKAHQGTD
+522 RLSNFLKEHQGAI
-535 VDPSY
+535 VDPDF

-554 QMLNALHCLVL
+554 QMLNALHILVL

-570 NDPSFTM
+570 NDPNFTM
-577 QPRTFIFG
+577 QPRVFIFG

-595 KQIIRFINALS
+595 KQIIRFINGLSAL
-606 RLIDKHPRARTM
+606 IAKHPRASKM

-633 ILIPATEV
+633 MLIPATEI
-641 SEQLSTA
+641 SEQISTA

-659 YMMNGAVTIG
+659 YMMNGAITIG

-694 DTVLDMYRERS
+694 DTVLDMYRERN
-705 YNPMSIF
+705 YNPMTIF
-712 ETNAELRQAL
+712 ETNQELRLAM
-722 TQMIDGTVMP
+722 TQMIDGTVLP
-732 EAPGALQDLY
+732 DAPSALQDLY
-742 HSLLIGDYGSM
+742 HSLLIGDWGNM
-753 GDPYFVLKDF
+753 ADPFFVLKDF

-792 MSGVFSTD
+792 MSGVFSSD
-800 RTIREYNDTIW
+800 RTIHEYNDTIW
-811 HLQPLKQHSGTPQ
+811 HLDPLK
-824 GALPL
+824 
-829 DPGRDAVPAPCE
+829 
-841 GTSSLSKPILAIF
+841 
-854 LGFFLVNS
+854 
-862 RACDLRPDIAS
+862 
-873 SLSGLFRTRLR
+873 R
-884 KRFRHPYL
+884 K
-892 MQGRTIP
+892 G

>member
-1 MPTTRF
+1 MPTTSF

-18 KLQRYNGRTLEEAS
+18 KLQRYNGRTIEEAS
-32 NAQIYRALAS
+32 NGQIYRALAS

-55 REERKHNNN
+55 REERKTNNN
-64 KRLYYLSVEFL
+64 KRLFYLSVEFL

-80 YTNILNLCATKEYKA
+80 YTNILNLVSLDAYKQA
-95 AIDELGID
+95 LDELHID
-103 IDAVLKEEP
+103 VDKVLQEEP

-190 VDMVEEQGRLV
+190 VEMGNENGRTV
-201 FKHVGYNTV
+201 FRHVGYNTV

-234 ARSPKRMDLGS
+234 ARAPKRIDLSDFNHGH
-245 FGRGQYVQAT
+245 YVQAS

-284 QYFFTSATLQYM
+284 QYFFTSATLQYI
-296 LRDFKKL
+296 LKDFKKL
-303 HGTQWH
+303 NGTDWSK
-309 LLPEKVCVHVNDTH
+309 LPEKVVIHINDTH

-332 RLLIDEEGLGWDEA
+332 RLLMDEEGLGWDEA
-346 QAIVSKTIAYTNHT
+346 QQIVSRTMAYTNHT

-376 LLPRIYQILVEMNR
+376 LLPRIYQILVEMNK

-395 LWNHF
+395 LWNFF
-400 PGQAERVGKMAI
+400 PGEAERVGRMAI
-412 ISYGYIHMAN
+412 IAYGYIHMAN
-422 LCVAMTFNTNG
+422 LCVAMTFSTNG

-441 LKAETFHDFNLV
+441 LKQETFHDFYLV

-469 WLMACNPELTDL
+469 WLMACNPQLTKL
-481 ICQAIGTDW
+481 ICDTIGTDW
-490 IKDTQQLQLLK
+490 VKDPELLHDLA

-507 AFREQFAKVKQHNKE
+507 AFREQFEKIKHNNKV
-522 RLARFLKAHQGTD
+522 RLSNFLKEHQGAI
-535 VDPSY
+535 VDPDF

-554 QMLNALHCLVL
+554 QMLNALHILVL

-570 NDPSFTM
+570 NDPNFTM
-577 QPRTFIFG
+577 QPRVFIFG

-595 KQIIRFINALS
+595 KQIIRFINGLSAL
-606 RLIDKHPRARTM
+606 IAKHPRASKM

-633 ILIPATEV
+633 MLIPATEI
-641 SEQLSTA
+641 SEQISTA

-659 YMMNGAVTIG
+659 YMMNGAITIG

-694 DTVLDMYRERS
+694 DTVLDMYRERN
-705 YNPMSIF
+705 YNPMTIF
-712 ETNAELRQAL
+712 ETNQELRLAM
-722 TQMIDGTVMP
+722 TQMIDGTVLP
-732 EAPGALQDLY
+732 DAPSALQDLY
-742 HSLLIGDYGSM
+742 HSLLIGDWGNM
-753 GDPYFVLKDF
+753 ADPFFVLKDF
-763 GSYSMAQRRIDADYA
+763 GSYSMAQRRIDADYT

-792 MSGVFSTD
+792 MSGVFSSD

-811 HLQPLKQHSGTPQ
+811 HLDPLK
-824 GALPL
+824 
-829 DPGRDAVPAPCE
+829 
-841 GTSSLSKPILAIF
+841 
-854 LGFFLVNS
+854 
-862 RACDLRPDIAS
+862 
-873 SLSGLFRTRLR
+873 R
-884 KRFRHPYL
+884 K
-892 MQGRTIP
+892 G

>member
-1 MPTTRF
+1 MPTTSF

-18 KLQRYNGRTLEEAS
+18 KLQRYNGRTIEEAS
-32 NAQIYRALAS
+32 NGQIYRALAS

-55 REERKHNNN
+55 REERKTNNN
-64 KRLYYLSVEFL
+64 KRLFYLSVEFL

-80 YTNILNLCATKEYKA
+80 YTNILNLVSLDAYKQA
-95 AIDELGID
+95 LDELHID
-103 IDAVLKEEP
+103 VDKVLQEEP

-190 VDMVEEQGRLV
+190 VEMGNDNGRTV
-201 FKHVGYNTV
+201 FRHVGYNTV

-234 ARSPKRMDLGS
+234 ARAPKRIDLSDFNHGH
-245 FGRGQYVQAT
+245 YVQAS

-284 QYFFTSATLQYM
+284 QYFFTSATLQYI
-296 LRDFKKL
+296 LKDFKKL
-303 HGTQWH
+303 NGTNWSK
-309 LLPEKVCVHVNDTH
+309 LPEKVVIHINDTH

-332 RLLIDEEGLGWDEA
+332 RLLMDEEGLGWDEA
-346 QAIVSKTIAYTNHT
+346 QQIVSRTMAYTNHT

-376 LLPRIYQILVEMNR
+376 LLPRIYQILVEMNK

-395 LWNHF
+395 LWNFF
-400 PGQAERVGKMAI
+400 PGEAERVGRMAI
-412 ISYGYIHMAN
+412 IAYGYIHMAN
-422 LCVAMTFNTNG
+422 LCVAMTFSTNG
-433 VSQLHGDI
+433 VSKLHGDI
-441 LKAETFHDFNLV
+441 LKQETFHDFYLV

-469 WLMACNPELTDL
+469 WLMACNPELTKL
-481 ICQAIGTDW
+481 ICDTIGTDW
-490 IKDTQQLQLLK
+490 VKDPELLHDLA

-507 AFREQFAKVKQHNKE
+507 AFREQFEKIKHNNKV
-522 RLARFLKAHQGTD
+522 RLSNFLKEHQGAI
-535 VDPSY
+535 VDPNF

-554 QMLNALHCLVL
+554 QMLNALHILVL

-570 NDPSFTM
+570 NDPNFTM
-577 QPRTFIFG
+577 HPRVFIFG

-595 KQIIRFINALS
+595 KLIIRFINGLSAL
-606 RLIDKHPRARTM
+606 IAKHPRASKM

-633 ILIPATEV
+633 LLIPATEI
-641 SEQLSTA
+641 SEQISTA

-659 YMMNGAVTIG
+659 YMMNGAITIG

-694 DTVLDMYRERS
+694 DTVLDMYRERN
-705 YNPMSIF
+705 YNPMTIF
-712 ETNAELRQAL
+712 ETNQELRLAL
-722 TQMIDGTVMP
+722 TQMIDGTVLP
-732 EAPGALQDLY
+732 DAPSALQDLY
-742 HSLLIGDYGSM
+742 HSLLIGDWGNM
-753 GDPYFVLKDF
+753 ADPFFVLKDF

-792 MSGVFSTD
+792 MSGVFCSD

-811 HLQPLKQHSGTPQ
+811 HLDPLK
-824 GALPL
+824 
-829 DPGRDAVPAPCE
+829 
-841 GTSSLSKPILAIF
+841 
-854 LGFFLVNS
+854 
-862 RACDLRPDIAS
+862 
-873 SLSGLFRTRLR
+873 R
-884 KRFRHPYL
+884 KV
-892 MQGRTIP
+892 

>member
-1 MPTTRF
+1 MPTTSF

-18 KLQRYNGRTLEEAS
+18 KLQRYNGRTIEEAS
-32 NAQIYRALAS
+32 NGQIYRALAS

-55 REERKHNNN
+55 REERKTNNN
-64 KRLYYLSVEFL
+64 KRLFYLSVEFL

-80 YTNILNLCATKEYKA
+80 YTNILNLVSLDAYKQA
-95 AIDELGID
+95 LDELHID
-103 IDAVLKEEP
+103 VDKVLQEEP

-190 VDMVEEQGRLV
+190 VEMGNENGRTV
-201 FKHVGYNTV
+201 FRHVGYNTV

-234 ARSPKRMDLGS
+234 ARAPKRIDLSDFNHGH
-245 FGRGQYVQAT
+245 YVQAS

-284 QYFFTSATLQYM
+284 QYFFTSATLQYI
-296 LRDFKKL
+296 LKDFKKL
-303 HGTQWH
+303 NGTNWSK
-309 LLPEKVCVHVNDTH
+309 LPEKVVIHINDTH

-332 RLLIDEEGLGWDEA
+332 RLLMDEEGLGWDEA
-346 QAIVSKTIAYTNHT
+346 QQIVSRTMAYTNHT

-376 LLPRIYQILVEMNR
+376 LLPRIYQILVEMNK

-395 LWNHF
+395 LWNFF
-400 PGQAERVGKMAI
+400 PGEAERVGRMAI
-412 ISYGYIHMAN
+412 IAYGYIHMAN
-422 LCVAMTFNTNG
+422 LCVAMTFSTNG
-433 VSQLHGDI
+433 VSKLHGDI
-441 LKAETFHDFNLV
+441 LKQETFHDFYLV

-469 WLMACNPELTDL
+469 WLMACNPELTKL
-481 ICQAIGTDW
+481 ICDTIGTDW
-490 IKDTQQLQLLK
+490 VKDPELLHDLA

-507 AFREQFAKVKQHNKE
+507 AFREQFEKIKHNNKV
-522 RLARFLKAHQGTD
+522 RLSNFLKEHQGAI
-535 VDPSY
+535 VDPDF

-554 QMLNALHCLVL
+554 QMLNALHILVL

-570 NDPSFTM
+570 NDPNFTM
-577 QPRTFIFG
+577 HPRVFIFG

-595 KQIIRFINALS
+595 KQIIRFINGLSAL
-606 RLIDKHPRARTM
+606 IAKHPRASKM

-633 ILIPATEV
+633 MLIPATEI
-641 SEQLSTA
+641 SEQISTA
-648 SKEASGTGNMK
+648 SKEASGTSNMK
-659 YMMNGAVTIG
+659 YMMNGAITIG

-694 DTVLDMYRERS
+694 DTVLDMYRERN
-705 YNPMSIF
+705 YNPMTIF
-712 ETNAELRQAL
+712 ETNQELRLAL
-722 TQMIDGTVMP
+722 TQMIDGTVLP
-732 EAPGALQDLY
+732 DAPSALQDLY
-742 HSLLIGDYGSM
+742 HSLLIGDWGNM
-753 GDPYFVLKDF
+753 ADPFFVLKDF

-792 MSGVFSTD
+792 MSGVFCSD

-811 HLQPLKQHSGTPQ
+811 HLDPLK
-824 GALPL
+824 
-829 DPGRDAVPAPCE
+829 
-841 GTSSLSKPILAIF
+841 
-854 LGFFLVNS
+854 
-862 RACDLRPDIAS
+862 
-873 SLSGLFRTRLR
+873 R
-884 KRFRHPYL
+884 K
-892 MQGRTIP
+892 G

>member
-1 MPTTRF
+1 MPTTSF

-18 KLQRYNGRTLEEAS
+18 KLQRYNGRTIEEAS
-32 NAQIYRALAS
+32 NGQIYRALAS

-55 REERKHNNN
+55 CEERKTNNN
-64 KRLYYLSVEFL
+64 KRLFYLSVEFL

-80 YTNILNLCATKEYKA
+80 YTNILNLVSLDAYKQA
-95 AIDELGID
+95 LDELHID
-103 IDAVLKEEP
+103 VDKVLQEEP

-190 VDMVEEQGRLV
+190 VEMGNENGRTV
-201 FKHVGYNTV
+201 FRHVGYNTV

-234 ARSPKRMDLGS
+234 ARAPKRIDLSDFNHGH
-245 FGRGQYVQAT
+245 YVQAS

-284 QYFFTSATLQYM
+284 QYFFTSATLQYI
-296 LRDFKKL
+296 LKDFKKL
-303 HGTQWH
+303 NGTNWSK
-309 LLPEKVCVHVNDTH
+309 LPEKVVIHINDTH

-332 RLLIDEEGLGWDEA
+332 RLLMDEEGLGWDEA
-346 QAIVSKTIAYTNHT
+346 QQIVSRTMAYTNHT

-376 LLPRIYQILVEMNR
+376 LLPRIYQILVEMNK

-395 LWNHF
+395 LWNFF
-400 PGQAERVGKMAI
+400 PGEAERVGRMAI
-412 ISYGYIHMAN
+412 IAYGYIHMAN
-422 LCVAMTFNTNG
+422 LCVAMTFSTNG
-433 VSQLHGDI
+433 VSKLHGDI
-441 LKAETFHDFNLV
+441 LKQETFHDFYLV

-469 WLMACNPELTDL
+469 WLMACNPELTKL
-481 ICQAIGTDW
+481 ICDTIGTDW
-490 IKDTQQLQLLK
+490 VKDPELLHDLA

-507 AFREQFAKVKQHNKE
+507 AFREQFEKIKHNNKV
-522 RLARFLKAHQGTD
+522 RLSNFLKEHQGAI
-535 VDPSY
+535 VDPNF

-554 QMLNALHCLVL
+554 QMLNALHILVL

-577 QPRTFIFG
+577 QPRVFIFG

-595 KQIIRFINALS
+595 KLIIRFINGLSAL
-606 RLIDKHPRARTM
+606 IAKHPRASKM

-633 ILIPATEV
+633 LLIPATEI
-641 SEQLSTA
+641 SEQISTA

-659 YMMNGAVTIG
+659 YMMNGAITIG

-694 DTVLDMYRERS
+694 DTVLDMYRERN
-705 YNPMSIF
+705 YNPMTIF
-712 ETNAELRQAL
+712 ETNQELRLAL
-722 TQMIDGTVMP
+722 TQMIDGTVLP
-732 EAPGALQDLY
+732 DAPSALQDLY
-742 HSLLIGDYGSM
+742 HSLLIGDWGNM
-753 GDPYFVLKDF
+753 ADPFFVLKDF

-792 MSGVFSTD
+792 MSGVFCSD

-811 HLQPLKQHSGTPQ
+811 HLDPLK
-824 GALPL
+824 
-829 DPGRDAVPAPCE
+829 
-841 GTSSLSKPILAIF
+841 
-854 LGFFLVNS
+854 
-862 RACDLRPDIAS
+862 
-873 SLSGLFRTRLR
+873 R
-884 KRFRHPYL
+884 KV
-892 MQGRTIP
+892 

>member
-1 MPTTRF
+1 MPTTSF

-18 KLQRYNGRTLEEAS
+18 KLQRYNGRTIEEAS
-32 NAQIYRALAS
+32 NGQIYRALAS

-55 REERKHNNN
+55 REERKTNNN
-64 KRLYYLSVEFL
+64 KRLFYLSVEFL
-75 MGRSL
+75 MGRNL
-80 YTNILNLCATKEYKA
+80 YTNILNLVSLDAYKQA
-95 AIDELGID
+95 LDELHID
-103 IDAVLKEEP
+103 VDKVLQEEP

-190 VDMVEEQGRLV
+190 VEMGNENGRTV
-201 FKHVGYNTV
+201 FRHVGYNTV

-234 ARSPKRMDLGS
+234 ARAPKRIDLSDFNHGH
-245 FGRGQYVQAT
+245 YVQAS

-284 QYFFTSATLQYM
+284 QYFFTSATLQYI
-296 LRDFKKL
+296 LKDFKKL
-303 HGTQWH
+303 NGTNWSK
-309 LLPEKVCVHVNDTH
+309 LPEKVVIHINDTH

-332 RLLIDEEGLGWDEA
+332 RLLMDEEGLGWDEA
-346 QAIVSKTIAYTNHT
+346 QQIVSRTMAYTNHT

-376 LLPRIYQILVEMNR
+376 LLPRIYQILVEMNK

-395 LWNHF
+395 LWNFF
-400 PGQAERVGKMAI
+400 PGEAERVGRMAI
-412 ISYGYIHMAN
+412 IAYGYIHMAN
-422 LCVAMTFNTNG
+422 LCVAMTFSTNG
-433 VSQLHGDI
+433 VSKLHGDI
-441 LKAETFHDFNLV
+441 LKQETFHDFYLV

-469 WLMACNPELTDL
+469 WLMACNPELTKL
-481 ICQAIGTDW
+481 ICDTIGTDW
-490 IKDTQQLQLLK
+490 VKDPELLHDLA

-507 AFREQFAKVKQHNKE
+507 AFREQFEKIKHNNKV
-522 RLARFLKAHQGTD
+522 RLSNFLKEHQGAI
-535 VDPSY
+535 VDPNF

-554 QMLNALHCLVL
+554 QMLNALHILVL

-570 NDPSFTM
+570 NDPNFTM
-577 QPRTFIFG
+577 HPRVFIFG

-595 KQIIRFINALS
+595 KQIIRFINGLSAL
-606 RLIDKHPRARTM
+606 IAKHPRASKM

-633 ILIPATEV
+633 MLIPATEI
-641 SEQLSTA
+641 SEQISTA

-659 YMMNGAVTIG
+659 YMMNGAITIG

-694 DTVLDMYRERS
+694 DTVLDMYRERN
-705 YNPMSIF
+705 YNPMTIF
-712 ETNAELRQAL
+712 ETNQELRLAL
-722 TQMIDGTVMP
+722 TQMIDGTVLP
-732 EAPGALQDLY
+732 DAPSALQDLY
-742 HSLLIGDYGSM
+742 HSLLIGDWGNM
-753 GDPYFVLKDF
+753 ADPFFVLKDF

-792 MSGVFSTD
+792 MSGVFSSD

-811 HLQPLKQHSGTPQ
+811 HLDPLK
-824 GALPL
+824 
-829 DPGRDAVPAPCE
+829 
-841 GTSSLSKPILAIF
+841 
-854 LGFFLVNS
+854 
-862 RACDLRPDIAS
+862 
-873 SLSGLFRTRLR
+873 R
-884 KRFRHPYL
+884 K
-892 MQGRTIP
+892 G

>member
-1 MPTTRF
+1 MPTTSF

-18 KLQRYNGRTLEEAS
+18 KLQRYNGRTIEEAS
-32 NAQIYRALAS
+32 NGQIYRALAS

-55 REERKHNNN
+55 REERKTNNN
-64 KRLYYLSVEFL
+64 KRLFYLSVEFL

-80 YTNILNLCATKEYKA
+80 YTNILNLVSLDAYKQA
-95 AIDELGID
+95 LDELHID
-103 IDAVLKEEP
+103 VDKVLQEEP

-190 VDMVEEQGRLV
+190 VEMGNENGRTV
-201 FKHVGYNTV
+201 FRHVGYNTV

-234 ARSPKRMDLGS
+234 ARAPKRIDLSDFNHGH
-245 FGRGQYVQAT
+245 YVQAS

-284 QYFFTSATLQYM
+284 QYFFTSATLQYI
-296 LRDFKKL
+296 LKDFKKL
-303 HGTQWH
+303 NGTNWSK
-309 LLPEKVCVHVNDTH
+309 LPEKVVIHINDTH

-332 RLLIDEEGLGWDEA
+332 RLLMDEEGLGWDEA
-346 QAIVSKTIAYTNHT
+346 QQIVSRTMAYTNHT

-376 LLPRIYQILVEMNR
+376 LLPRIYQILVEMNK

-395 LWNHF
+395 LWNFF
-400 PGQAERVGKMAI
+400 PGEAERVGRMAI
-412 ISYGYIHMAN
+412 IAYGYIHMAN
-422 LCVAMTFNTNG
+422 LCVAMTFSTNG
-433 VSQLHGDI
+433 VSKLHGDI
-441 LKAETFHDFNLV
+441 LKQETFHDFYLV

-469 WLMACNPELTDL
+469 WLMACNPELTKL
-481 ICQAIGTDW
+481 ICDTIGTDW
-490 IKDTQQLQLLK
+490 VKDPELLHDLA

-507 AFREQFAKVKQHNKE
+507 AFREQFEKIKHNNKV
-522 RLARFLKAHQGTD
+522 RLSNFLKEHQGAI
-535 VDPSY
+535 VDPNF

-554 QMLNALHCLVL
+554 QMLNALHILVL

-570 NDPSFTM
+570 NDPNFTM
-577 QPRTFIFG
+577 HPRVFIFG

-595 KQIIRFINALS
+595 KQIIRFINGLSAL
-606 RLIDKHPRARTM
+606 IAKHPRASKM

-633 ILIPATEV
+633 MLIPATEI
-641 SEQLSTA
+641 SEQISTA

-659 YMMNGAVTIG
+659 FMMNGAITIG

-694 DTVLDMYRERS
+694 DTVLDMYRERN
-705 YNPMSIF
+705 YNPMTIF
-712 ETNAELRQAL
+712 ETNQELRLAL
-722 TQMIDGTVMP
+722 TQMIDGTVLP
-732 EAPGALQDLY
+732 DAPSALQDLY
-742 HSLLIGDYGSM
+742 HSLLIGDWGNM
-753 GDPYFVLKDF
+753 ADPFFVLKDF

-792 MSGVFSTD
+792 MSGVFCSD

-811 HLQPLKQHSGTPQ
+811 HLDPLK
-824 GALPL
+824 
-829 DPGRDAVPAPCE
+829 
-841 GTSSLSKPILAIF
+841 
-854 LGFFLVNS
+854 
-862 RACDLRPDIAS
+862 
-873 SLSGLFRTRLR
+873 R
-884 KRFRHPYL
+884 K
-892 MQGRTIP
+892 G

>member
-1 MPTTRF
+1 MPTTSF

-18 KLQRYNGRTLEEAS
+18 KLQRYNGRTIEEAS
-32 NAQIYRALAS
+32 NGQIYRALAS

-55 REERKHNNN
+55 REERKTNNN
-64 KRLYYLSVEFL
+64 KRLFYLSVEFL

-80 YTNILNLCATKEYKA
+80 YTNILNLVSLDAYKQA
-95 AIDELGID
+95 LDELHID
-103 IDAVLKEEP
+103 VDKVLQEEP

-190 VDMVEEQGRLV
+190 VEMGNENGRTV
-201 FKHVGYNTV
+201 FRHVGYNTV

-234 ARSPKRMDLGS
+234 ARAPKRIDLSDFNHGH
-245 FGRGQYVQAT
+245 YVQAS

-284 QYFFTSATLQYM
+284 QYFFTSATLQYI
-296 LRDFKKL
+296 LKDFKKL
-303 HGTQWH
+303 NGTNWSK
-309 LLPEKVCVHVNDTH
+309 LPEKVVIHINDTH

-332 RLLIDEEGLGWDEA
+332 RLLMDEEGLGWDEA
-346 QAIVSKTIAYTNHT
+346 QQIVSRTMAYTNHT

-376 LLPRIYQILVEMNR
+376 LLPRIYQILVEMNK

-395 LWNHF
+395 LWNFF
-400 PGQAERVGKMAI
+400 PGEAERVGRMAI
-412 ISYGYIHMAN
+412 IAYGYIHMAN
-422 LCVAMTFNTNG
+422 LCVAMTFSTNG
-433 VSQLHGDI
+433 VSKLHGDI
-441 LKAETFHDFNLV
+441 LKQETFHDFYLV

-469 WLMACNPELTDL
+469 WLMACNPELTKL
-481 ICQAIGTDW
+481 ICDTIGTDW
-490 IKDTQQLQLLK
+490 VKDPELLHDLA

-507 AFREQFAKVKQHNKE
+507 AFREQFEKIKHNNKV
-522 RLARFLKAHQGTD
+522 RLSNFLKEHQGAI
-535 VDPSY
+535 VDPNF

-554 QMLNALHCLVL
+554 QMLNALHILVL

-570 NDPSFTM
+570 NDPNFTM
-577 QPRTFIFG
+577 HPRVFIFG

-595 KQIIRFINALS
+595 KLIIRFINGLSAL
-606 RLIDKHPRARTM
+606 IAKHPRASKM

-633 ILIPATEV
+633 LLIPATEI
-641 SEQLSTA
+641 SEQISTA

-659 YMMNGAVTIG
+659 YMMNGAIAIG

-694 DTVLDMYRERS
+694 DTVLDMYRERN
-705 YNPMSIF
+705 YNPMTIF
-712 ETNAELRQAL
+712 ETNQELRLAL
-722 TQMIDGTVMP
+722 TQMIDGTVLP
-732 EAPGALQDLY
+732 DAPSALQDLY
-742 HSLLIGDYGSM
+742 HSLLIGDWGNM
-753 GDPYFVLKDF
+753 ADPFFVLKDF

-792 MSGVFSTD
+792 MSGVFCSD

-811 HLQPLKQHSGTPQ
+811 HLDPLK
-824 GALPL
+824 
-829 DPGRDAVPAPCE
+829 
-841 GTSSLSKPILAIF
+841 
-854 LGFFLVNS
+854 
-862 RACDLRPDIAS
+862 
-873 SLSGLFRTRLR
+873 R
-884 KRFRHPYL
+884 KV
-892 MQGRTIP
+892 

>member
-1 MPTTRF
+1 MPTTSF

-18 KLQRYNGRTLEEAS
+18 KLQRYNGRTIEEAS
-32 NAQIYRALAS
+32 NGQIYRALAS

-55 REERKHNNN
+55 REERKTNNN
-64 KRLYYLSVEFL
+64 KRLFYLSVEFL

-80 YTNILNLCATKEYKA
+80 YTNILNLVSLDAYKQA
-95 AIDELGID
+95 LDELHID
-103 IDAVLKEEP
+103 VDKVLQEEP

-190 VDMVEEQGRLV
+190 VEMGNENGRTV
-201 FKHVGYNTV
+201 FRHVGYNTV

-234 ARSPKRMDLGS
+234 ARAPKRIDLSDFNHGH
-245 FGRGQYVQAT
+245 YVQAS

-284 QYFFTSATLQYM
+284 QYFFTSATLQYI
-296 LRDFKKL
+296 LKDFKKL
-303 HGTQWH
+303 NGTNWSK
-309 LLPEKVCVHVNDTH
+309 LPEKVVIHINDTH

-332 RLLIDEEGLGWDEA
+332 RLLMDEEGLGWDEA
-346 QAIVSKTIAYTNHT
+346 QQIVSRTMAYTNHT

-376 LLPRIYQILVEMNR
+376 LLPRIYQILVEMNK

-395 LWNHF
+395 LWNFF
-400 PGQAERVGKMAI
+400 PGEAERVGRMAI
-412 ISYGYIHMAN
+412 IAYGYIHMAN
-422 LCVAMTFNTNG
+422 LCVAMTFSTNG

-441 LKAETFHDFNLV
+441 LKQETFHDFYLV

-469 WLMACNPELTDL
+469 WLMACNPQLTKL
-481 ICQAIGTDW
+481 ICDTIGTDW
-490 IKDTQQLQLLK
+490 VKDPELLHDLA

-507 AFREQFAKVKQHNKE
+507 AFREQFEKIKHNNKV
-522 RLARFLKAHQGTD
+522 RLSNFLKEHQGAI
-535 VDPSY
+535 VDPDF

-554 QMLNALHCLVL
+554 QMLNALHILVL

-570 NDPSFTM
+570 NDPNFTM
-577 QPRTFIFG
+577 QPRVFIFG

-595 KQIIRFINALS
+595 KQIIRFINGLSAL
-606 RLIDKHPRARTM
+606 IAKHPRASKM

-633 ILIPATEV
+633 MLIPATEI
-641 SEQLSTA
+641 SEQISTA

-659 YMMNGAVTIG
+659 YMMNGAITIG

-694 DTVLDMYRERS
+694 DTVLDMYRERN
-705 YNPMSIF
+705 YNPMTIF
-712 ETNAELRQAL
+712 ETNQELRLAM
-722 TQMIDGTVMP
+722 TQMIDGTVLP
-732 EAPGALQDLY
+732 DAPSALQDLY
-742 HSLLIGDYGSM
+742 HSLLIGDWGNM
-753 GDPYFVLKDF
+753 ADPFFVLKDF

-792 MSGVFSTD
+792 MSGVFSSD

-811 HLQPLKQHSGTPQ
+811 HLDPLK
-824 GALPL
+824 
-829 DPGRDAVPAPCE
+829 
-841 GTSSLSKPILAIF
+841 
-854 LGFFLVNS
+854 
-862 RACDLRPDIAS
+862 
-873 SLSGLFRTRLR
+873 R
-884 KRFRHPYL
+884 KV
-892 MQGRTIP
+892 

>member
-1 MPTTRF
+1 MPTTSF

-18 KLQRYNGRTLEEAS
+18 KLQRYNGRTIEEAS
-32 NAQIYRALAS
+32 NGQIYRALAS

-55 REERKHNNN
+55 REERKTNNN
-64 KRLYYLSVEFL
+64 KRLFYLSVEFL

-80 YTNILNLCATKEYKA
+80 YTNILNLVSLDAYKQA
-95 AIDELGID
+95 LDELHID
-103 IDAVLKEEP
+103 VDKVLQEEP

-190 VDMVEEQGRLV
+190 VEMGNENGRTV
-201 FKHVGYNTV
+201 FRHVGYNTV

-234 ARSPKRMDLGS
+234 ARAPKRIDLSDFNHGH
-245 FGRGQYVQAT
+245 YVQAS

-284 QYFFTSATLQYM
+284 QYFFTSATLQYI
-296 LRDFKKL
+296 LKDFKKL
-303 HGTQWH
+303 NGTNWSK
-309 LLPEKVCVHVNDTH
+309 LPEKVVIHINDTH

-332 RLLIDEEGLGWDEA
+332 RLLMDEEGLGWDEA
-346 QAIVSKTIAYTNHT
+346 QQIVSRTMAYTNHT

-376 LLPRIYQILVEMNR
+376 LLPRIYQILVEMNK

-395 LWNHF
+395 LWNFF
-400 PGQAERVGKMAI
+400 PGEAERVGRMAI
-412 ISYGYIHMAN
+412 IAYGYIHMAN
-422 LCVAMTFNTNG
+422 LCVAMTFSTNG

-441 LKAETFHDFNLV
+441 LKQKTFHDFYLV

-469 WLMACNPELTDL
+469 WLMACNPELTKL
-481 ICQAIGTDW
+481 ICDTIGTDW
-490 IKDTQQLQLLK
+490 VKDPELLHDLA

-507 AFREQFAKVKQHNKE
+507 AFREQFEKIKHSNKV
-522 RLARFLKAHQGTD
+522 RLSNFLKEHQGAI
-535 VDPSY
+535 VDPNF

-554 QMLNALHCLVL
+554 QMLNALHILVL

-570 NDPSFTM
+570 NDPNFTM
-577 QPRTFIFG
+577 HPRVFIFG

-595 KQIIRFINALS
+595 KQIIRFINGLSAL
-606 RLIDKHPRARTM
+606 IAKHPRASKM

-633 ILIPATEV
+633 MLIPATEI
-641 SEQLSTA
+641 SEQISTA

-659 YMMNGAVTIG
+659 YMMNGAITIG

-694 DTVLDMYRERS
+694 DTVLDMYRERN
-705 YNPMSIF
+705 YNPMTIF
-712 ETNAELRQAL
+712 ETNQELRLAL
-722 TQMIDGTVMP
+722 TQMIDGTVLP
-732 EAPGALQDLY
+732 DAPSALQDLY
-742 HSLLIGDYGSM
+742 HSLLIGDWGNM
-753 GDPYFVLKDF
+753 ADPFFVLKDF

-792 MSGVFSTD
+792 MSGVFCSD

-811 HLQPLKQHSGTPQ
+811 HLDPLK
-824 GALPL
+824 
-829 DPGRDAVPAPCE
+829 
-841 GTSSLSKPILAIF
+841 
-854 LGFFLVNS
+854 
-862 RACDLRPDIAS
+862 
-873 SLSGLFRTRLR
+873 R
-884 KRFRHPYL
+884 KV
-892 MQGRTIP
+892 

>member
-1 MPTTRF
+1 MPTTSF

-18 KLQRYNGRTLEEAS
+18 KLQRYNGRTIEEAS
-32 NAQIYRALAS
+32 NGQIYRALAS

-55 REERKHNNN
+55 SEERKTNNN
-64 KRLYYLSVEFL
+64 KRLFYLSVEFL

-80 YTNILNLCATKEYKA
+80 YTNILNLVSLDAYKQA
-95 AIDELGID
+95 LDELHID
-103 IDAVLKEEP
+103 VDKVLQEEP

-190 VDMVEEQGRLV
+190 VEMGNENGRTV
-201 FKHVGYNTV
+201 FRHVGYNTV

-234 ARSPKRMDLGS
+234 ARAPKRIDLSDFNHGH
-245 FGRGQYVQAT
+245 YVQAS

-284 QYFFTSATLQYM
+284 QYFFTSATLQYI
-296 LRDFKKL
+296 LKDFKKL
-303 HGTQWH
+303 NGTNWSK
-309 LLPEKVCVHVNDTH
+309 LPEKVVIHINDTH

-332 RLLIDEEGLGWDEA
+332 RLLMDEEGLGWDEA
-346 QAIVSKTIAYTNHT
+346 QQIVSRTMAYTNHT

-376 LLPRIYQILVEMNR
+376 LLPRIYQILVEMNK

-395 LWNHF
+395 LWNFF
-400 PGQAERVGKMAI
+400 PGEAERVGRMAI
-412 ISYGYIHMAN
+412 IAYGYIHMAN
-422 LCVAMTFNTNG
+422 LCVAMTFSTNG
-433 VSQLHGDI
+433 VSKLHGDI
-441 LKAETFHDFNLV
+441 LKQETFHDFYLV

-469 WLMACNPELTDL
+469 WLMACNPELTKL
-481 ICQAIGTDW
+481 ICDTIGTDW
-490 IKDTQQLQLLK
+490 VKDPELLHDLA

-507 AFREQFAKVKQHNKE
+507 AFREQFEKIKHNNKV
-522 RLARFLKAHQGTD
+522 RLSNFLKEHQGAI
-535 VDPSY
+535 VDPNF

-554 QMLNALHCLVL
+554 QMLNALHILVL

-570 NDPSFTM
+570 NDPNFTM
-577 QPRTFIFG
+577 QPRVFIFG

-595 KQIIRFINALS
+595 KLIIRFINGLSAL
-606 RLIDKHPRARTM
+606 IAKHPRASKM

-633 ILIPATEV
+633 LLIPATEI
-641 SEQLSTA
+641 SEQISTA

-659 YMMNGAVTIG
+659 YMMNGAITIG

-694 DTVLDMYRERS
+694 DTVLDMYRERN
-705 YNPMSIF
+705 YNPMTIF
-712 ETNAELRQAL
+712 ETNQELRLAL
-722 TQMIDGTVMP
+722 TQMIDGTVLP
-732 EAPGALQDLY
+732 DAPSALQDLY
-742 HSLLIGDYGSM
+742 HSLLIGDWGNM
-753 GDPYFVLKDF
+753 ADPFFVLKDF

-792 MSGVFSTD
+792 MSGVFCSD

-811 HLQPLKQHSGTPQ
+811 HLDPLK
-824 GALPL
+824 
-829 DPGRDAVPAPCE
+829 
-841 GTSSLSKPILAIF
+841 
-854 LGFFLVNS
+854 
-862 RACDLRPDIAS
+862 
-873 SLSGLFRTRLR
+873 R
-884 KRFRHPYL
+884 KV
-892 MQGRTIP
+892 

>member
-1 MPTTRF
+1 MPTTSF

-18 KLQRYNGRTLEEAS
+18 KLQRYNGRTIEEAS
-32 NAQIYRALAS
+32 NGQIYRALAS

-55 REERKHNNN
+55 REERKTNNN
-64 KRLYYLSVEFL
+64 KRLFYLSVEFL

-80 YTNILNLCATKEYKA
+80 YTNILNLVSLDAYKQA
-95 AIDELGID
+95 LDELHID
-103 IDAVLKEEP
+103 VDKVLQEEP

-190 VDMVEEQGRLV
+190 VEMGNENGRTV
-201 FKHVGYNTV
+201 FRHVGYNTV

-220 GYDTSTVNSLRLWS
+220 GYETSTVNSLRLWS
-234 ARSPKRMDLGS
+234 ARAPKRIDLSDFNHGH
-245 FGRGQYVQAT
+245 YVQAS

-284 QYFFTSATLQYM
+284 QYFFTSATLQYI
-296 LRDFKKL
+296 LKDFKKL
-303 HGTQWH
+303 NGTNWSK
-309 LLPEKVCVHVNDTH
+309 LPEKVVIHINDTH

-332 RLLIDEEGLGWDEA
+332 RLLMDEEGLGWDEA
-346 QAIVSKTIAYTNHT
+346 QQIVSRTMAYTNHT

-376 LLPRIYQILVEMNR
+376 LLPRIYQILVEMNK

-395 LWNHF
+395 LWNFF
-400 PGQAERVGKMAI
+400 PGEAERVGRMAI
-412 ISYGYIHMAN
+412 IAYGYIHMAN
-422 LCVAMTFNTNG
+422 LCVAMTFSTNG
-433 VSQLHGDI
+433 VSKLHGDI
-441 LKAETFHDFNLV
+441 LKQETFHDFYLV

-469 WLMACNPELTDL
+469 WLMACNPELTKL
-481 ICQAIGTDW
+481 ICDTIGTDW
-490 IKDTQQLQLLK
+490 VKDPELLHDLA

-507 AFREQFAKVKQHNKE
+507 AFREQFEKIKHNNKV
-522 RLARFLKAHQGTD
+522 RLSNFLKEHQGAII
-535 VDPSY
+535 DPNF

-554 QMLNALHCLVL
+554 QMLNALHILVL

-570 NDPSFTM
+570 NDPNFTM
-577 QPRTFIFG
+577 HPRVFIFG

-595 KQIIRFINALS
+595 KQIIRFINGLSAL
-606 RLIDKHPRARTM
+606 IAKHPRASKM

-633 ILIPATEV
+633 MLIPATEI
-641 SEQLSTA
+641 SEQISTA

-659 YMMNGAVTIG
+659 YMMNGAITIG

-694 DTVLDMYRERS
+694 DTVLDMYRERN
-705 YNPMSIF
+705 YNPMTIF
-712 ETNAELRQAL
+712 ETNQELRLAL
-722 TQMIDGTVMP
+722 TQMIDGTVLP
-732 EAPGALQDLY
+732 DAPSALQDLY
-742 HSLLIGDYGSM
+742 HSLLIGDWGNM
-753 GDPYFVLKDF
+753 ADPFFVLKDF

-792 MSGVFSTD
+792 MSGVFSSD

-811 HLQPLKQHSGTPQ
+811 HLDPLK
-824 GALPL
+824 
-829 DPGRDAVPAPCE
+829 
-841 GTSSLSKPILAIF
+841 
-854 LGFFLVNS
+854 
-862 RACDLRPDIAS
+862 
-873 SLSGLFRTRLR
+873 R
-884 KRFRHPYL
+884 K
-892 MQGRTIP
+892 G

>member
-1 MPTTRF
+1 MPTTSF

-18 KLQRYNGRTLEEAS
+18 KLQRYNGRTIEEAS
-32 NAQIYRALAS
+32 NGQIYRALAS

-55 REERKHNNN
+55 REERKTNNN
-64 KRLYYLSVEFL
+64 KRLFYLSVEFL

-80 YTNILNLCATKEYKA
+80 YTNILNLVSLDAYKQA
-95 AIDELGID
+95 LDELHID
-103 IDAVLKEEP
+103 VDKVLQEEP

-190 VDMVEEQGRLV
+190 VEMGNENGRTV
-201 FKHVGYNTV
+201 FRHVGYNTV
-210 EAVPYDMPLV
+210 EAVPYDMLLV

-234 ARSPKRMDLGS
+234 ARAPKRIDLSDFNHGH
-245 FGRGQYVQAT
+245 YVQAS

-284 QYFFTSATLQYM
+284 QYFFTSATLQYI
-296 LRDFKKL
+296 LKDFKKL
-303 HGTQWH
+303 NGTNWSK
-309 LLPEKVCVHVNDTH
+309 LPEKVVIHINDTH

-332 RLLIDEEGLGWDEA
+332 RLLMDEEGLGWDEA
-346 QAIVSKTIAYTNHT
+346 QQIVSRTMAYTNHT

-376 LLPRIYQILVEMNR
+376 LLPRIYQILVEMNK

-395 LWNHF
+395 LWNFF
-400 PGQAERVGKMAI
+400 PGEAERVGRMAI
-412 ISYGYIHMAN
+412 IAYGYIHMAN
-422 LCVAMTFNTNG
+422 LCVAMTFSTNG
-433 VSQLHGDI
+433 VSKLHGDI
-441 LKAETFHDFNLV
+441 LKQETFHDFYLV

-469 WLMACNPELTDL
+469 WLMACNPELTKL
-481 ICQAIGTDW
+481 ICDTIGTDW
-490 IKDTQQLQLLK
+490 VKDPELLHDLA

-507 AFREQFAKVKQHNKE
+507 AFREQFEKIKHNNKV
-522 RLARFLKAHQGTD
+522 RLSNFLKEHQGAI
-535 VDPSY
+535 VDPDF

-554 QMLNALHCLVL
+554 QMLNALHILVL

-570 NDPSFTM
+570 NDPNFTM
-577 QPRTFIFG
+577 HPRVFIFG

-595 KQIIRFINALS
+595 KQIIRFINGLSAL
-606 RLIDKHPRARTM
+606 IAKHPRASKM

-633 ILIPATEV
+633 MLIPATEI
-641 SEQLSTA
+641 SEQISTA

-659 YMMNGAVTIG
+659 YMMNGAITIG

-694 DTVLDMYRERS
+694 DTVLDMYRERN
-705 YNPMSIF
+705 YNPMTIF
-712 ETNAELRQAL
+712 ETNQELRLAM
-722 TQMIDGTVMP
+722 TQMIDGTVLP
-732 EAPGALQDLY
+732 DAPSALQDLY
-742 HSLLIGDYGSM
+742 HSLLIGDWGNM
-753 GDPYFVLKDF
+753 ADPFFVLKDF

-792 MSGVFSTD
+792 MSGVFSSD

-811 HLQPLKQHSGTPQ
+811 HLDPLK
-824 GALPL
+824 
-829 DPGRDAVPAPCE
+829 
-841 GTSSLSKPILAIF
+841 
-854 LGFFLVNS
+854 
-862 RACDLRPDIAS
+862 
-873 SLSGLFRTRLR
+873 R
-884 KRFRHPYL
+884 K
-892 MQGRTIP
+892 G

>member
-1 MPTTRF
+1 MPTTSF

-18 KLQRYNGRTLEEAS
+18 KLQRYNGRTIEEAS
-32 NAQIYRALAS
+32 NGQIYRALAS

-55 REERKHNNN
+55 REERKTNNN
-64 KRLYYLSVEFL
+64 KRLFYLSVEFL

-80 YTNILNLCATKEYKA
+80 YTNILNLVSLDAYKQA
-95 AIDELGID
+95 LDELHID
-103 IDAVLKEEP
+103 VDKVLQEEP

-190 VDMVEEQGRLV
+190 VEMGNENGRTV
-201 FKHVGYNTV
+201 FRHVGYNTV

-234 ARSPKRMDLGS
+234 ARAPKRIDLSDFNHGH
-245 FGRGQYVQAT
+245 YVQAS

-284 QYFFTSATLQYM
+284 QYFFTSATLQYI
-296 LRDFKKL
+296 LKDFKKL
-303 HGTQWH
+303 NGTNWSK
-309 LLPEKVCVHVNDTH
+309 LPEKVVIHINDTH

-332 RLLIDEEGLGWDEA
+332 RLLMDEEGLGWDEA
-346 QAIVSKTIAYTNHT
+346 QQIVSRTMAYTNHT

-376 LLPRIYQILVEMNR
+376 LLPRIYQILVEMNK

-395 LWNHF
+395 LWNFF
-400 PGQAERVGKMAI
+400 PGEAERVGRMAI
-412 ISYGYIHMAN
+412 IAYGYIHMAN
-422 LCVAMTFNTNG
+422 LCVAMTFSTNG
-433 VSQLHGDI
+433 VSKLHGDI
-441 LKAETFHDFNLV
+441 LKQETFHDFYLV

-469 WLMACNPELTDL
+469 WLMACNPELTKL
-481 ICQAIGTDW
+481 ICDTIGTDW
-490 IKDTQQLQLLK
+490 VKDPELLHDLA

-507 AFREQFAKVKQHNKE
+507 AFREQFEKIKHSNKV
-522 RLARFLKAHQGTD
+522 RLSNFLKEHQGAI
-535 VDPSY
+535 VDPNF

-554 QMLNALHCLVL
+554 QMLNALHILVL

-570 NDPSFTM
+570 NDPNFTM
-577 QPRTFIFG
+577 QPRVFIFG

-595 KQIIRFINALS
+595 KLIIRFINGLSAL
-606 RLIDKHPRARTM
+606 IAKHPRASKM

-633 ILIPATEV
+633 LLIPATEI
-641 SEQLSTA
+641 SEQISTA

-659 YMMNGAVTIG
+659 YMMNGAITIG

-694 DTVLDMYRERS
+694 DTVLDMYRERN
-705 YNPMSIF
+705 YNPMTIF
-712 ETNAELRQAL
+712 ETNQELRLAL
-722 TQMIDGTVMP
+722 TQMIDGTVLP
-732 EAPGALQDLY
+732 DAPSALQDLY
-742 HSLLIGDYGSM
+742 HSLLIGDWGNM
-753 GDPYFVLKDF
+753 ADPFFVLKDF
-763 GSYSMAQRRIDADYA
+763 GSYSMAQRRIDTDYA

-792 MSGVFSTD
+792 MSGVFCSD

-811 HLQPLKQHSGTPQ
+811 HLDPLK
-824 GALPL
+824 
-829 DPGRDAVPAPCE
+829 
-841 GTSSLSKPILAIF
+841 
-854 LGFFLVNS
+854 
-862 RACDLRPDIAS
+862 
-873 SLSGLFRTRLR
+873 R
-884 KRFRHPYL
+884 KV
-892 MQGRTIP
+892 

>member
-1 MPTTRF
+1 MPTTSF

-18 KLQRYNGRTLEEAS
+18 KLQRYNGRTIEEAS
-32 NAQIYRALAS
+32 NGQIYRALAS

-55 REERKHNNN
+55 REERKTNNN
-64 KRLYYLSVEFL
+64 KRLFYLSVEFL

-80 YTNILNLCATKEYKA
+80 YTNILNLVSLDAYKQA
-95 AIDELGID
+95 LDELHID
-103 IDAVLKEEP
+103 VDKVLQEEP

-190 VDMVEEQGRLV
+190 VEMGNENGRTV
-201 FKHVGYNTV
+201 FRHVGYNTV

-234 ARSPKRMDLGS
+234 ARAPKRIDLSDFNHGH
-245 FGRGQYVQAT
+245 YVQAS

-284 QYFFTSATLQYM
+284 QYFFTSATLQYI
-296 LRDFKKL
+296 LKDFKKL
-303 HGTQWH
+303 NGTNWSK
-309 LLPEKVCVHVNDTH
+309 LPEKVVIHINDTH

-332 RLLIDEEGLGWDEA
+332 RLLMDEEGLGWDEA
-346 QAIVSKTIAYTNHT
+346 QQIVSRTMAYTNHT

-366 EKWPEDMVKS
+366 EKWPEDIVKS
-376 LLPRIYQILVEMNR
+376 LLPRIYQILVEMNK

-395 LWNHF
+395 LWNFF
-400 PGQAERVGKMAI
+400 PGEAERVGRMAI
-412 ISYGYIHMAN
+412 IAYGYIHMAN
-422 LCVAMTFNTNG
+422 LCVAMTFSTNG

-441 LKAETFHDFNLV
+441 LKQETFHDFYLV

-469 WLMACNPELTDL
+469 WLMACNPELTKL
-481 ICQAIGTDW
+481 ICDTIGTDW
-490 IKDTQQLQLLK
+490 VKDPELLHDLA

-507 AFREQFAKVKQHNKE
+507 AFREQFEKIKHSNKV
-522 RLARFLKAHQGTD
+522 RLSNFLKEHQGAI
-535 VDPSY
+535 VDPNF

-554 QMLNALHCLVL
+554 QMLNALHILVL

-570 NDPSFTM
+570 NDPNFTM
-577 QPRTFIFG
+577 HPRVFIFG

-595 KQIIRFINALS
+595 KQIIRFINGLSAL
-606 RLIDKHPRARTM
+606 IAKHPRASKM

-633 ILIPATEV
+633 MLIPATEI
-641 SEQLSTA
+641 SEQISTA

-659 YMMNGAVTIG
+659 YMMNGAITIG

-694 DTVLDMYRERS
+694 DTVLDMYRERN
-705 YNPMSIF
+705 YNPMTIF
-712 ETNAELRQAL
+712 ETNQELRLAM
-722 TQMIDGTVMP
+722 TQMIDGTVLP
-732 EAPGALQDLY
+732 DAPSALQDLY
-742 HSLLIGDYGSM
+742 HSLLIGDWGNM
-753 GDPYFVLKDF
+753 ADPFFVLKDF

-792 MSGVFSTD
+792 MSGVFSSD

-811 HLQPLKQHSGTPQ
+811 HLDPLK
-824 GALPL
+824 
-829 DPGRDAVPAPCE
+829 
-841 GTSSLSKPILAIF
+841 
-854 LGFFLVNS
+854 
-862 RACDLRPDIAS
+862 
-873 SLSGLFRTRLR
+873 R
-884 KRFRHPYL
+884 K
-892 MQGRTIP
+892 G

>member
-1 MPTTRF
+1 MPTTSF

-18 KLQRYNGRTLEEAS
+18 KLQRYNGRTIEEAS
-32 NAQIYRALAS
+32 NGQIYRALAS

-55 REERKHNNN
+55 REERKTNNN
-64 KRLYYLSVEFL
+64 KRLFYLSVEFL

-80 YTNILNLCATKEYKA
+80 YTNILNLVSLDAYKQA
-95 AIDELGID
+95 LDELHID
-103 IDAVLKEEP
+103 VDKVLQEEP

-190 VDMVEEQGRLV
+190 VEMGNENGRTV
-201 FKHVGYNTV
+201 FRHVGYNTV

-234 ARSPKRMDLGS
+234 ARAPKRIDLSDFNHGH
-245 FGRGQYVQAT
+245 YVQAS

-284 QYFFTSATLQYM
+284 QYFFTSATLQYI
-296 LRDFKKL
+296 LKDFKKL
-303 HGTQWH
+303 NGTNWSK
-309 LLPEKVCVHVNDTH
+309 LPEKVVIHINDTH

-332 RLLIDEEGLGWDEA
+332 RLLMDEEGLGWDEA
-346 QAIVSKTIAYTNHT
+346 QQIVSRTMAYTNHT

-376 LLPRIYQILVEMNR
+376 LLPRIYQILVEMNK

-395 LWNHF
+395 LWNFF
-400 PGQAERVGKMAI
+400 PGEAERVGRMAI
-412 ISYGYIHMAN
+412 IAYGYIHMAN
-422 LCVAMTFNTNG
+422 LCVAMTFSTNG

-441 LKAETFHDFNLV
+441 LKQETFHDFYLV

-469 WLMACNPELTDL
+469 WLMACNPELTKL
-481 ICQAIGTDW
+481 ICDTIGTDW
-490 IKDTQQLQLLK
+490 VKDPELLHDLA

-507 AFREQFAKVKQHNKE
+507 AFREQFEKIKHNNKV
-522 RLARFLKAHQGTD
+522 RLSNFLKEHQGAII
-535 VDPSY
+535 DPNF

-554 QMLNALHCLVL
+554 QMLNALHILVL

-570 NDPSFTM
+570 NDPNFTM
-577 QPRTFIFG
+577 HPRVFIFG

-595 KQIIRFINALS
+595 KQIIRFINGLSAL
-606 RLIDKHPRARTM
+606 IAKHPRASKM

-633 ILIPATEV
+633 LLIPATEI
-641 SEQLSTA
+641 SEQISTA

-659 YMMNGAVTIG
+659 YMMNGAITIG

-694 DTVLDMYRERS
+694 DTVLDMYRERN
-705 YNPMSIF
+705 YNPMTIF
-712 ETNAELRQAL
+712 ETNQELRLAM
-722 TQMIDGTVMP
+722 TQMIDGTVLP
-732 EAPGALQDLY
+732 DAPSALQDLY
-742 HSLLIGDYGSM
+742 HSLLIGDWGNM
-753 GDPYFVLKDF
+753 ADPFFVLKDF

-792 MSGVFSTD
+792 MSGVFSSD

-811 HLQPLKQHSGTPQ
+811 HLDPLK
-824 GALPL
+824 
-829 DPGRDAVPAPCE
+829 
-841 GTSSLSKPILAIF
+841 
-854 LGFFLVNS
+854 
-862 RACDLRPDIAS
+862 
-873 SLSGLFRTRLR
+873 R
-884 KRFRHPYL
+884 K
-892 MQGRTIP
+892 G

>member
-1 MPTTRF
+1 MPATSF
-7 DKDSIKASIIG
+7 DKESIKESIIG
-18 KLQRYNGRTLEEAS
+18 KLQRYNGRTIQEAS

-55 REERKHNNN
+55 REERKANNS

-80 YTNILNLCATKEYKA
+80 YTNILNLVSTDAYQQALK
-95 AIDELGID
+95 ELGID
-103 IDAVLKEEP
+103 VNAVLQEEP

-135 DLPAMGCSIRY
+135 DLPTMGCTIRY
-146 EYGLFRQKIV
+146 EYGLFRQKII

-171 NVWEMPVMED
+171 NVWEIPVMED

-190 VDMVEEQGRLV
+190 VDVEDQNGRMTFV
-201 FKHVGYNTV
+201 HKDYNTV
-210 EAVPYDMPLV
+210 EAIPYDMPIV
-220 GYDTSTVNSLRLWS
+220 GYDTSTVNTLRLWS
-234 ARSPKRMDLGS
+234 ARAPKRLNLND
-245 FGRGQYVQAT
+245 FGEGHYVQAT
-255 EEKELA
+255 AEKELT
-261 EAISNILYPEDNHY
+261 EAISNILYPEDKHY

-303 HGTQWH
+303 NGTNWYK
-309 LLPEKVCVHVNDTH
+309 LPEKVVVHINDTH

-332 RLLIDEEGLGWDEA
+332 RLLMDEEGLGWDEA
-346 QAIVSKTIAYTNHT
+346 QAIVTRTVAYTNHT

-366 EKWPEDMVKS
+366 EKWPEDMVKT

-400 PGQAERVGKMAI
+400 PGEAERVGKMAI
-412 ISYGYIHMAN
+412 ISYGQIHMAN
-422 LCVAMTFNTNG
+422 LCVAMTFSTNG

-469 WLMACNPELTDL
+469 WLMSCNPELTRL
-481 ICQAIGTDW
+481 ICDSIGTAW
-490 IKDTQQLQLLK
+490 IKDTERLSELK
-501 PYADDA
+501 PFADDK
-507 AFREQFAKVKQHNKE
+507 AFREEFAKIKQHNKE
-522 RLARFLKAHQGTD
+522 RFARFIMDRQGAE
-535 VDPSY
+535 VDPSF

-554 QMLNALHCLVL
+554 QMLNALHIQVL
-565 YNRIV
+565 YNRLV
-570 NDPSFTM
+570 NDASFEM
-577 QPRTFIFG
+577 QPRCFIFG

-595 KQIIRFINALS
+595 KQIIRYINALA
-606 RLIDKHPRARTM
+606 RLIAQHPRASKY

-623 LENYDVSSAQ
+623 LENYDVSSAEV
-633 ILIPATEV
+633 LIPAAEV

-659 YMMNGAVTIG
+659 YMMNGALTIG

-694 DTVLDMYRERS
+694 DTVLDMYRENN
-705 YNPMSIF
+705 YNPMTIY
-712 ETNAELRQAL
+712 ETNHEIRQAL
-722 TQMIDGTVMP
+722 TQMIDGTLLP

-742 HSLLIGDYGSM
+742 HSLLLGDWGSM
-753 GDPYFVLKDF
+753 ADPYFVLKDF
-763 GSYSMAQRRIDADYA
+763 GSYSMAQRRLNADYA
-778 DRDKWNRMAVINTA
+778 DQDKWNRMAVINTA
-792 MSGVFSTD
+792 MSGVFSSD
-800 RTIREYNDTIW
+800 RTIREYNDNIW
-811 HLQPLKQHSGTPQ
+811 HLTPL
-824 GALPL
+824 A
-829 DPGRDAVPAPCE
+829 R
-841 GTSSLSKPILAIF
+841 
-854 LGFFLVNS
+854 
-862 RACDLRPDIAS
+862 R
-873 SLSGLFRTRLR
+873 
-884 KRFRHPYL
+884 
-892 MQGRTIP
+892 